1 MEEKRIADYFVVA
14 GMPEQ
19 PQLLQENIF
28 NDSGRLRA
36 ANTIEPITDIGVYFP
51 LLGEQLPAGYELL
64 EHTPTGLP
72 ANLNHG
78 SVRTTECYIYFRR
91 GKDRPP
97 LVDIGVLYDGH
108 ERIMSDAEIVAETP
122 GGRVANV
129 NNSSAKTFLTYRR
142 ARPDMPC
149 NELVVTELCV
159 IVQSKGERPPHAFC
173 LIYKTLNKGYVGS
186 DVYLCYKK
194 SMYRPKHISYKPEIL
209 LRYPTV
215 DHNDFP
221 LQLCP
226 SVPLFCLPMGASLEA
241 WPHVNGTEKR
251 KPISPVF
258 STFVLTVSDGTY
270 KVYGSALTFYED
282 YDESQLSAEQRELLG
297 WNEEFASQHSL
308 HMIKAICLLSHHPFG
323 DTFDKWLKYLHRMV
337 LYGVNIP
344 IPVERYII
352 QLLDE
357 VPFPAPSIH
366 LQLSSE
372 SNDRILLTQPEDSPL
387 PRSGAGFH
395 MLLQNLG
402 TDNCLHVLLL
412 ALTEQKILIHSL
424 RCARSSEVLEVF
436 DQTHALCICRPA
448 TLTAVAEA
456 IVSLLFPFKWQCPY
470 IPLCPLGLAEVLH
483 APVPYLI
490 GVDSRFFD
498 LYEPPTDVTCIDLDT
513 NNISVST
520 TTSFCLLFPQL
531 LSALALQLCD
541 SQRHLTPKLLPK
553 RAARLL
559 RQTLTELENA
569 KPISYD
575 STNSLDRDIRKRK
588 RELVLEQRI
597 QEAFLLFMA
606 SILRGYRDYLV
617 PISKAP
623 SVGAT
628 DPSALFQLKAFLR
641 SRDKSHQKFFELL
654 MKTQMFIRFIEE
666 RSFVSDGDHGLSFFD
681 ECAEKVGGYDE
692 TPAQLHLV
700 DWDTGQNSER
710 TKYIFPPDSVTSAST
725 PGTGGTGG
733 VVVSSSYNYRNFT
746 LQPELLQST
755 CKTALSQFL
764 QLQLNAS
771 LSPGSPIARR
781 TKHEVKLSQKMA
793 SRCQQHPEAWSKYL
807 LATCY
812 SLYFLILPSMVLDT
826 RHAGKEHDILRAAYD
841 VLVRASKLKITCD
854 EFCYRIMMQLC
865 GIHNLPVLAVRLHY
879 LMKRSGVQPNALT
892 YGFYNRCV
900 LESQWPS
907 DSTTLSQIR
916 WNRIKNVVMGAAHFR
931 RAGKRRASNKVCK
944 SLSSS
949 HDHNLSTL
957 EMVDGQ
963 SRSSLASSG
972 EGGGGGLLDFAALD
986 RLRNKLG
993 SIVRQ
998 TVTGGVSG
1006 ALPADDVVNSAGLLI
1021 SGESTTNNSSANGSA
1036 AHTTPHTPTFGGD
1049 GQLLSKPR
1057 KQIMSIG
1064 DGDDEDEDDD
1074 DDVDVDVDV
1083 DVVPS
1088 ALTSAPATP
1097 NKTKQELQFAGGDYD
1112 LDVDEDE
1119 DEDDDEEEREGDE
1132 LDEHVAAQRARQR
1145 VQSPTKISPRTPVTQ
1160 NDPLGALNEEEST
1173 PTQQPE
1179 AQAEVAGAASASAAA
1194 QLNSNMY
1201 SDKPILFRG
1210 QRSATFDESTQIGK
1224 SMHRSETMP
1233 VASSGVTHSLA
1244 NIGSS
1249 LKFTFGRYSPAR
1261 LSLKKDLKLPAN
1273 IIENIS
1279 SISPSLTGKKSN
1291 ELIQGSLSSIKYA
1304 ANSLTRKFD
1313 EIKGAISANSTP
1325 VKTNNGHQQ
1334 QPHSHH
1340 HHHHH
1345 HLQHHHHH
1353 QSQQE
1358 SYSGGGGG
1366 GGEEH
1371 DAAGGVEEGKLRRVS
1386 SDLDPW
1392 GRLSESR
1399 KSSYNNLVPLGE
1411 NSSSAALHM
1420 HAFPALPD
1428 NLYSPLT
1435 EAAADPD
1442 CDVLIQLTTCSQ
1454 CHNCSV
1460 LVYDE
1465 EIMSGWSAE
1474 DSNLNTTCHACNKLT
1489 VPSLTVQITR
1499 LSATDGGETDAGD
1512 RLDGGEGVAHD
1523 KSCLKL
1529 PYLNPLVLRKEL
1541 ENILTQEGDL
1551 ALIKPNFVEEH
1562 PIIYWNLL
1570 WLMERIESKTH
1581 LPELCLPA
1589 ASDEEQL
1596 DPLSKVKTVHIQCLW
1611 DNLNLHSETSG
1622 PPMYILYRETQPT
1635 SPLIKALLTDQ
1646 AQLSK
1651 NVIQQILS
1659 AIRCNDLA
1667 TPLKRLANERH
1678 KLKNN
1683 GVERS
1688 HSFYRDILFLAL
1700 TAIGRAN
1707 VDLATFHRE
1716 YAAVFD
1722 KLTEREC
1729 NMYYRNQDLPPSAS
1743 TIFCRAYFK
1752 PLLLP

>member
-36 ANTIEPITDIGVYFP
+36 ANTIEPITDIGVFFP
-51 LLGEQLPAGYELL
+51 LLGEEIPEGYELL
-64 EHTPTGLP
+64 AHTPTGLP

-108 ERIMSDAEIVAETP
+108 ERIMSDAEVVAETP

-142 ARPDMPC
+142 ARADMPC

-159 IVQSKGERPPHAFC
+159 IVQSKGERAPHAFC

-221 LQLCP
+221 LNLCP

-241 WPHVNGTEKR
+241 WPHVRGTEKR

-258 STFVLTVSDGTY
+258 STFVLTVNDGTY

-282 YDESQLSAEQRELLG
+282 YDESQLSAEQKELLG
-297 WNEEFASQHSL
+297 WDEEFAQQHSL

-337 LYGVNIP
+337 LCGNIP
-344 IPVERYII
+344 IPVERYIT

-395 MLLQNLG
+395 ILLQNLG

-424 RCARSSEVLEVF
+424 
-436 DQTHALCICRPA
+436 RPA

-483 APVPYLI
+483 APLPYLI

-513 NNISVST
+513 NNIS
-520 TTSFCLLFPQL
+520 
-531 LSALALQLCD
+531 LCE
-541 SQRHLTPKLLPK
+541 SQRHLSPKLLPK

-606 SILRGYRDYLV
+606 SILRGYRDFLV

-641 SRDKSHQKFFELL
+641 SRDKSHLKFFELL

-681 ECAEKVGGYDE
+681 ECAEKVGNYDE

-710 TKYIFPPDSVTSAST
+710 TKYIFPPDSAAPAGGSST
-725 PGTGGTGG
+725 
-733 VVVSSSYNYRNFT
+733 YNYENFT

-755 CKTALSQFL
+755 NKKTALSKFL
-764 QLQLNAS
+764 QMQLNAS

-781 TKHEVKLSQKMA
+781 TKHEIKLSQKMA

-826 RHAGKEHDILRAAYD
+826 RHSGKEPDILRAAYD
-841 VLVRASKLKITCD
+841 VLVRASRLKITCD

-879 LMKRSGVQPNALT
+879 LMKRSGVQANALT

-916 WNRIKNVVMGAAHFR
+916 WNRIKNVVMGAAQFR
-931 RAGKRRASNKVCK
+931 RAGKRRAAAKVNK
-944 SLSSS
+944 SLSASQ
-949 HDHNLSTL
+949 DQNLSTL
-957 EMVDGQ
+957 ETVDGQ
-963 SRSSLASSG
+963 SRSSLASSSG
-972 EGGGGGLLDFAALD
+972 EGGGGGHGLLDFAAFD

-998 TVTGGVSG
+998 TVTGGNNDS
-1006 ALPADDVVNSAGLLI
+1006 LPTEDVVNSAGLLI
-1021 SGESTTNNSSANGSA
+1021 AGEPSAPN
-1036 AHTTPHTPTFGGD
+1036 TPTYGGD
-1049 GQLLSKPR
+1049 TEILTKALQQQQPR

-1064 DGDDEDEDDD
+1064 GGDDEDEDEDEYTPASPSTPQKQLGSDGRQYAGGGDYEADEEDD
-1074 DDVDVDVDV
+1074 DDG
-1083 DVVPS
+1083 
-1088 ALTSAPATP
+1088 
-1097 NKTKQELQFAGGDYD
+1097 E
-1112 LDVDEDE
+1112 EDE
-1119 DEDDDEEEREGDE
+1119 V
-1132 LDEHVAAQRARQR
+1132 DEHVAAQRARQR

-1160 NDPLGALNEEEST
+1160 NDPLGALNEEESGSSGT
-1173 PTQQPE
+1173 PTQQTQPAVE
-1179 AQAEVAGAASASAAA
+1179 TSSHTQMDSSI
-1194 QLNSNMY
+1194 Y

-1304 ANSLTRKFD
+1304 ANSLTKKFD
-1313 EIKGAISANSTP
+1313 EIKGVISANSTP
-1325 VKTNNGHQQ
+1325 TKTNNGHHPHQHTHH
-1334 QPHSHH
+1334 HSHH
-1340 HHHHH
+1340 HH
-1345 HLQHHHHH
+1345 
-1353 QSQQE
+1353 QQAE
-1358 SYSGGGGG
+1358 Q
-1366 GGEEH
+1366 EEH
-1371 DAAGGVEEGKLRRVS
+1371 DAAVHEEGKLRRVS

-1411 NSSSAALHM
+1411 NTSSGALHM

-1428 NLYSPLT
+1428 NLYSPIGEST
-1435 EAAADPD
+1435 TDRD

-1465 EIMSGWSAE
+1465 EIMSGWTAE

-1489 VPSLTVQITR
+1489 VPFLSVQIER
-1499 LSATDGGETDAGD
+1499 QAEPEDEQAK
-1512 RLDGGEGVAHD
+1512 EQPAK
-1523 KSCLKL
+1523 KSSVTV

-1541 ENILTQEGDL
+1541 ENILTQEGDA
-1551 ALIKPNFVEEH
+1551 ALIKPEFVEEH

-1581 LPELCLPA
+1581 LPELCLPVP
-1589 ASDEEQL
+1589 SDKEPM
-1596 DPLSKVKTVHIQCLW
+1596 DPLSKMKTVHIQCLW
-1611 DNLNLHSETSG
+1611 DNLSLHSEASG

-1651 NVIQQILS
+1651 NVIQQIIS
-1659 AIRCNDLA
+1659 AIRCNDLG

-1678 KLKNN
+1678 KLKSN

-1700 TAIGRAN
+1700 TAMGRAN

-1743 TIFCRAYFK
+1743 TIFCRAYFR

>member
-19 PQLLQENIF
+19 PQLLQDNIF

-36 ANTIEPITDIGVYFP
+36 ANTIEPITDIGVFFP
-51 LLGEQLPAGYELL
+51 LLGEQLPDGFELL

-215 DHNDFP
+215 DHTDFP
-221 LQLCP
+221 LKLCP

-282 YDESQLSAEQRELLG
+282 YDASLLSAEQCELLG
-297 WNEEFASQHSL
+297 WDEEFASRHSL

-424 RCARSSEVLEVF
+424 R
-436 DQTHALCICRPA
+436 PA

-483 APVPYLI
+483 APLPYLI

-513 NNISVST
+513 NNIS
-520 TTSFCLLFPQL
+520 
-531 LSALALQLCD
+531 LCD

-606 SILRGYRDYLV
+606 CILRGYRDYLV

-681 ECAEKVGGYDE
+681 ECAEKVTGYDE
-692 TPAQLHLV
+692 TPGQLHLV
-700 DWDTGQNSER
+700 DWDTGQSSER
-710 TKYIFPPDSVTSAST
+710 TKYIFPPDNVSLTSGGSASY
-725 PGTGGTGG
+725 
-733 VVVSSSYNYRNFT
+733 VYKNFT
-746 LQPELLQST
+746 LQPELLHST
-755 CKTALSQFL
+755 RKTALSQFL

-812 SLYFLILPSMVLDT
+812 SLYFLILPSMVMDP

-879 LMKRSGVQPNALT
+879 LMKRSGLQPNALT

-916 WNRIKNVVMGAAHFR
+916 WNRIKNVIMGAGHFR
-931 RAGKRRASNKVCK
+931 RAGKRRTAKVCK

-972 EGGGGGLLDFAALD
+972 EGGGGGLLDFAAFD

-998 TVTGGVSG
+998 TVTGGAPDV
-1006 ALPADDVVNSAGLLI
+1006 LPTEDVVNSAGLLI
-1021 SGESTTNNSSANGSA
+1021 SGESAANSANGSSP
-1036 AHTTPHTPTFGGD
+1036 HTPHTPIYGGD
-1049 GQLLSKPR
+1049 AQLLSKPR

-1064 DGDDEDEDDD
+1064 DGEDDEDEDGEQ
-1074 DDVDVDVDV
+1074 
-1083 DVVPS
+1083 
-1088 ALTSAPATP
+1088 AEHEEQSAPLTP
-1097 NKTKQELQFAGGDYD
+1097 QKGKQDMQFASGDYE
-1112 LDVDEDE
+1112 LDVDL
-1119 DEDDDEEEREGDE
+1119 DEEEEEQEPDE
-1132 LDEHVAAQRARQR
+1132 LDDHVATQQARQR

-1160 NDPLGALNEEEST
+1160 NDPLGALNEEDAT
-1173 PTQQPE
+1173 PTLVPE
-1179 AQAEVAGAASASAAA
+1179 AQAEMTTTTTA
-1194 QLNSNMY
+1194 LNSNMY

-1279 SISPSLTGKKSN
+1279 SISPSLTSKKSN

-1334 QPHSHH
+1334 LHHHH

-1353 QSQQE
+1353 QHHHQQE
-1358 SYSGGGGG
+1358 ATA

-1371 DAAGGVEEGKLRRVS
+1371 DTAGGADEGKLRRVS

-1411 NSSSAALHM
+1411 NSSNAAMHM
-1420 HAFPALPD
+1420 YSFPALPD
-1428 NLYSPLT
+1428 NLYSPII
-1435 EAAADPD
+1435 EAADPE

-1474 DSNLNTTCHACNKLT
+1474 DSNLNTTCHACYKLT
-1489 VPSLTVQITR
+1489 VPFLSVQITR
-1499 LSATDGGETDAGD
+1499 LEAAATENNGES
-1512 RLDGGEGVAHD
+1512 VAAN
-1523 KSCLKL
+1523 KSCLTV

-1551 ALIKPNFVEEH
+1551 SLIKPNFVEEH

-1570 WLMERIESKTH
+1570 WLMERIECKTH
-1581 LPELCLPA
+1581 LPELSLPPT
-1589 ASDEEQL
+1589 SDEEQL
-1596 DPLSKVKTVHIQCLW
+1596 DPLTKVKTVHIQCLW

-1622 PPMYILYRETQPT
+1622 SPMYILYRETQPA

-1646 AQLSK
+1646 AQLSM
-1651 NVIQQILS
+1651 NVIQQIIS
-1659 AIRCNDLA
+1659 AIRCNDMA

-1678 KLKNN
+1678 KLKSS
-1683 GVERS
+1683 GLERS

>member
-14 GMPEQ
+14 GMPEH

-36 ANTIEPITDIGVYFP
+36 ATTIEPITDIGVYFP
-51 LLGEQLPAGYELL
+51 LLGEEVPEGYELL
-64 EHTPTGLP
+64 AHTPTGLQ

-78 SVRTTECYIYFRR
+78 SVRSTDCYIYFRR

-122 GGRVANV
+122 EGRVANV

-142 ARPDMPC
+142 ARADMPC

-159 IVQSKGERPPHAFC
+159 IVQSKGERAPHAFC
-173 LIYKTLNKGYVGS
+173 LIYKPLNKGFVGS
-186 DVYLCYKK
+186 DVFLCYKK

-215 DHNDFP
+215 DHTDFP
-221 LQLCP
+221 LNLCP

-241 WPHVNGTEKR
+241 WPHVNGAEKR

-258 STFVLTVSDGTY
+258 STFVLTVNDGTY

-282 YDESQLSAEQRELLG
+282 YDESQLSAEQKELLG
-297 WNEEFASQHSL
+297 WNEELGGQHSL

-337 LYGVNIP
+337 LFGVNIP
-344 IPVERYII
+344 IPVERYIT

-424 RCARSSEVLEVF
+424 R
-436 DQTHALCICRPA
+436 PA

-483 APVPYLI
+483 APLPYLI

-513 NNISVST
+513 NNIS
-520 TTSFCLLFPQL
+520 
-531 LSALALQLCD
+531 LCE
-541 SQRHLTPKLLPK
+541 SQRHLSPKLLPK

-606 SILRGYRDYLV
+606 SILRGYRDFLV

-641 SRDKSHQKFFELL
+641 SRDKSHQKFFELM

-681 ECAEKVGGYDE
+681 ECAEKVGNYDE

-710 TKYIFPPDSVTSAST
+710 TKYIFPPDSVTPA
-725 PGTGGTGG
+725 GGGG
-733 VVVSSSYNYRNFT
+733 GAGGGAGLAYNYENFT

-755 CKTALSQFL
+755 KKTALSKFL

-781 TKHEVKLSQKMA
+781 TKHEIKLSQKMA

-826 RHAGKEHDILRAAYD
+826 RHAGKEPEILRAAYD
-841 VLVRASKLKITCD
+841 VLVRASRLKITCD

-879 LMKRSGVQPNALT
+879 LMKRSGVQANALT

-916 WNRIKNVVMGAAHFR
+916 WNRIKNVVLGAAQFR
-931 RAGKRRASNKVCK
+931 RAGRQRAASKVNK
-944 SLSSS
+944 SLSASQ
-949 HDHNLSTL
+949 DQNLSTL
-957 EMVDGQ
+957 ETVDGQ
-963 SRSSLASSG
+963 SRTSLASSTG
-972 EGGGGGLLDFAALD
+972 DGGGHGLLDFAAFD
-986 RLRNKLG
+986 RLRYKLG

-998 TVTGGVSG
+998 TVTGGSSEANEEGV
-1006 ALPADDVVNSAGLLI
+1006 ANSAAGLLI
-1021 SGESTTNNSSANGSA
+1021 PGERSAPN
-1036 AHTTPHTPTFGGD
+1036 TPTYGGD
-1049 GQLLSKPR
+1049 TEILAKALQQQQPR

-1064 DGDDEDEDDD
+1064 GGDDD
-1074 DDVDVDVDV
+1074 D
-1083 DVVPS
+1083 
-1088 ALTSAPATP
+1088 
-1097 NKTKQELQFAGGDYD
+1097 
-1112 LDVDEDE
+1112 DEDE
-1119 DEDDDEEEREGDE
+1119 DEDDDEYTAGSPSTPQKQLEAGADGLAYAAGAGGDYEADEEDDE
-1132 LDEHVAAQRARQR
+1132 DEVDEHVAAQRARQR

-1160 NDPLGALNEEEST
+1160 NDPLGALNEEES
-1173 PTQQPE
+1173 
-1179 AQAEVAGAASASAAA
+1179 AASATTTQQA
-1194 QLNSNMY
+1194 QQQEQQQLQQSQAQIDSSIY

-1210 QRSATFDESTQIGK
+1210 PRSATFDESTQIGK

-1233 VASSGVTHSLA
+1233 VASSGVTNSLA

-1249 LKFTFGRYSPAR
+1249 LKLTFGRYSPAR

-1291 ELIQGSLSSIKYA
+1291 ELIQGSLSSIKSA
-1304 ANSLTRKFD
+1304 ASSLTKKFD
-1313 EIKGAISANSTP
+1313 EIKGVISANSTP
-1325 VKTNNGHQQ
+1325 TKTNNGHGH
-1334 QPHSHH
+1334 PHHGLHHPHHHAHH
-1340 HHHHH
+1340 HHPHHH
-1345 HLQHHHHH
+1345 HPQAGNPE
-1353 QSQQE
+1353 Q
-1358 SYSGGGGG
+1358 
-1366 GGEEH
+1366 EEH
-1371 DAAGGVEEGKLRRVS
+1371 DAAVHEEGKLRRVS

-1411 NSSSAALHM
+1411 NSSTGALHM

-1428 NLYSPLT
+1428 NLYSLIG
-1435 EAAADPD
+1435 ESAADRD

-1465 EIMSGWSAE
+1465 EIMSGWTAE

-1489 VPSLTVQITR
+1489 VPFLSVQIERQTEESVQLDQPDQPDQPDQREEDGGKKEQPANGTSHKSSLTV
-1499 LSATDGGETDAGD
+1499 
-1512 RLDGGEGVAHD
+1512 
-1523 KSCLKL
+1523 

-1541 ENILTQEGDL
+1541 ENILTQEGDI
-1551 ALIKPNFVEEH
+1551 ALIKPEFVEEH

-1581 LPELCLPA
+1581 LPELCLPVP
-1589 ASDEEQL
+1589 SDKEHI

-1611 DNLNLHSETSG
+1611 DNLSLHSEASG

-1635 SPLIKALLTDQ
+1635 SPLLKALLTDQ
-1646 AQLSK
+1646 AQINK
-1651 NVIQQILS
+1651 NVIQQIIS
-1659 AIRCNDLA
+1659 AIRVNDFA

-1678 KLKNN
+1678 KLKSN

-1700 TAIGRAN
+1700 TAIGRSN
-1707 VDLATFHRE
+1707 VDLATFHRD

-1743 TIFCRAYFK
+1743 TIFCRAYFR

>member
-36 ANTIEPITDIGVYFP
+36 ASTIEPITDIGVFFP
-51 LLGEQLPAGYELL
+51 LLGEEVPEGYELL
-64 EHTPTGLP
+64 EQTPTGLP

-142 ARPDMPC
+142 ARGDMSC

-159 IVQSKGERPPHAFC
+159 IVQSKGERAPHAFC

-221 LQLCP
+221 LNLCP

-241 WPHVNGTEKR
+241 WPHVNGSEKR

-282 YDESQLSAEQRELLG
+282 YDESQLSAEQREQLG
-297 WNEEFASQHSL
+297 WDEEFGAQHSL

-344 IPVERYII
+344 IPVERYIT

-424 RCARSSEVLEVF
+424 R
-436 DQTHALCICRPA
+436 PA

-483 APVPYLI
+483 APLPYLI

-513 NNISVST
+513 NNIS
-520 TTSFCLLFPQL
+520 
-531 LSALALQLCD
+531 LCE
-541 SQRHLTPKLLPK
+541 SQRHLSPKLLPK

-641 SRDKSHQKFFELL
+641 SRDKSHQKFFELM

-681 ECAEKVGGYDE
+681 ECAEKVGNYDE

-700 DWDTGQNSER
+700 DWDTGQSSER
-710 TKYIFPPDSVTSAST
+710 TKYIFPPDSVTAASAA
-725 PGTGGTGG
+725 GTASINGAGAYT
-733 VVVSSSYNYRNFT
+733 YTYKNFT
-746 LQPELLQST
+746 LQPELLQTSR
-755 CKTALSQFL
+755 KTAMSKFL
-764 QLQLNAS
+764 QLQLSAS

-812 SLYFLILPSMVLDT
+812 SLYFLILPSMVIDP

-900 LESQWPS
+900 LESTWPS

-916 WNRIKNVVMGAAHFR
+916 WNRIKNVVLGAAQFR
-931 RAGKRRASNKVCK
+931 RAGKRRAASKVCK
-944 SLSSS
+944 SLSAS

-957 EMVDGQ
+957 ETVDGQ
-963 SRSSLASSG
+963 SRTSLASSSG
-972 EGGGGGLLDFAALD
+972 DTHGGLLDFAAFD

-998 TVTGGVSG
+998 TVAGGASEP
-1006 ALPADDVVNSAGLLI
+1006 LPAEDVVNSAAGLLI
-1021 SGESTTNNSSANGSA
+1021 TSGEPSA
-1036 AHTTPHTPTFGGD
+1036 PHTPTYGGD
-1049 GQLLSKPR
+1049 TEILAKALQQPQQPAR
-1057 KQIMSIG
+1057 KQIMQIGGGDDEEEEEEDG
-1064 DGDDEDEDDD
+1064 DGDDEYAAASPITPQKLSESVVDDLHYTGGDYEADEEEEDDDDDEDEDDD
-1074 DDVDVDVDV
+1074 ECI
-1083 DVVPS
+1083 S
-1088 ALTSAPATP
+1088 
-1097 NKTKQELQFAGGDYD
+1097 G
-1112 LDVDEDE
+1112 
-1119 DEDDDEEEREGDE
+1119 
-1132 LDEHVAAQRARQR
+1132 AQKGQHQR

-1160 NDPLGALNEEEST
+1160 NDPLGALNEEDSSTST
-1173 PTQQPE
+1173 PTQQKQE
-1179 AQAEVAGAASASAAA
+1179 GLAQEQEQQA
-1194 QLNSNMY
+1194 QSQTQPDGNIY

-1279 SISPSLTGKKSN
+1279 SISPSLTGRKSN

-1304 ANSLTRKFD
+1304 ANSLTKKFD

-1325 VKTNNGHQQ
+1325 TKTNNGHQHAL
-1334 QPHSHH
+1334 PHHPHH

-1345 HLQHHHHH
+1345 HPHHSAH
-1353 QSQQE
+1353 QQQNE
-1358 SYSGGGGG
+1358 Q
-1366 GGEEH
+1366 EEH
-1371 DAAGGVEEGKLRRVS
+1371 DAAGSAGLEEGKLRRVS

-1411 NSSSAALHM
+1411 NSSSGALHM

-1428 NLYSPLT
+1428 NLYSPMT
-1435 EAAADPD
+1435 EGSMERD

-1465 EIMSGWSAE
+1465 EIMSGWTAE

-1489 VPSLTVQITR
+1489 VPFLSVEIVRMVDEESSEQQANGNGSLKSSLTV
-1499 LSATDGGETDAGD
+1499 
-1512 RLDGGEGVAHD
+1512 
-1523 KSCLKL
+1523 

-1541 ENILTQEGDL
+1541 ENILTQEGDM
-1551 ALIKPNFVEEH
+1551 ALIKPEFVDEH

-1581 LPELCLPA
+1581 LPELCLPVPT
-1589 ASDEEQL
+1589 DKEQL

-1646 AQLSK
+1646 AQLNK
-1651 NVIQQILS
+1651 NVIQQIIS

-1678 KLKNN
+1678 KLKSN

-1700 TAIGRAN
+1700 TVIGRSN

-1716 YAAVFD
+1716 YASVFD

-1743 TIFCRAYFK
+1743 TIFCRAYFR

>member
-14 GMPEQ
+14 GMPEH

-36 ANTIEPITDIGVYFP
+36 ATTIEPITDIGVYFP
-51 LLGEQLPAGYELL
+51 LLGEEVPEGYEILS
-64 EHTPTGLP
+64 HTPTGLQ

-78 SVRTTECYIYFRR
+78 SVRTTDCYIYFRR

-142 ARPDMPC
+142 ARADMPC

-159 IVQSKGERPPHAFC
+159 IVQSKGERAPHAFC

-215 DHNDFP
+215 DHTDFP
-221 LQLCP
+221 LNLCP

-282 YDESQLSAEQRELLG
+282 YDESKLSAEQKEQLG
-297 WNEEFASQHSL
+297 WDEDFGAQHSL

-337 LYGVNIP
+337 LYDVNIP
-344 IPVERYII
+344 IPVERYIT

-395 MLLQNLG
+395 ILLQNLG

-424 RCARSSEVLEVF
+424 
-436 DQTHALCICRPA
+436 RPA

-483 APVPYLI
+483 APLPYLI

-498 LYEPPTDVTCIDLDT
+498 LYEPPTDVTCIDL
-513 NNISVST
+513 
-520 TTSFCLLFPQL
+520 
-531 LSALALQLCD
+531 
-541 SQRHLTPKLLPK
+541 TP
-553 RAARLL
+553 
-559 RQTLTELENA
+559 TH
-569 KPISYD
+569 
-575 STNSLDRDIRKRK
+575 
-588 RELVLEQRI
+588 
-597 QEAFLLFMA
+597 
-606 SILRGYRDYLV
+606 ILRGYRDFLV

-641 SRDKSHQKFFELL
+641 SRDKSHQKFFELM

-681 ECAEKVGGYDE
+681 ECAEKVGNYDE

-710 TKYIFPPDSVTSAST
+710 TKYIFPPDSVTPAGSQ
-725 PGTGGTGG
+725 PGGGGG
-733 VVVSSSYNYRNFT
+733 GLAYNYENFT

-755 CKTALSQFL
+755 KKTALSKFL

-781 TKHEVKLSQKMA
+781 TKHEIKLSQKMA

-812 SLYFLILPSMVLDT
+812 SLYFLILPSMVLDP
-826 RHAGKEHDILRAAYD
+826 RHAGKEPEILRAAYD
-841 VLVRASKLKITCD
+841 VLVRASRLKITCD

-879 LMKRSGVQPNALT
+879 LMKRSGVQANALT

-900 LESQWPS
+900 LESQWPQ
-907 DSTTLSQIR
+907 DSTTISQIR
-916 WNRIKNVVMGAAHFR
+916 WNRIKNVVLGAAQFR
-931 RAGKRRASNKVCK
+931 KAGKQRAASKVNK
-944 SLSSS
+944 SLSASQ
-949 HDHNLSTL
+949 DQNLSTL
-957 EMVDGQ
+957 ETVDGQ
-963 SRSSLASSG
+963 SRTSLASSSG
-972 EGGGGGLLDFAALD
+972 DGGGHGLLDFAAFD

-998 TVTGGVSG
+998 TVTGGNNETIG
-1006 ALPADDVVNSAGLLI
+1006 DAVNNTGLLI
-1021 SGESTTNNSSANGSA
+1021 PGELSAPN
-1036 AHTTPHTPTFGGD
+1036 TPTYGGD
-1049 GQLLSKPR
+1049 TEILAKALQQQQPR

-1064 DGDDEDEDDD
+1064 GGDDD
-1074 DDVDVDVDV
+1074 
-1083 DVVPS
+1083 
-1088 ALTSAPATP
+1088 
-1097 NKTKQELQFAGGDYD
+1097 
-1112 LDVDEDE
+1112 DEDE
-1119 DEDDDEEEREGDE
+1119 DEDEYTAGSPSTPQKQLEAGADDLEYAGGGDYEADEEDDDEV
-1132 LDEHVAAQRARQR
+1132 DEHVAAQRARQR

-1160 NDPLGALNEEEST
+1160 NDPLGALNEEESAASAT
-1173 PTQQPE
+1173 PTQQ
-1179 AQAEVAGAASASAAA
+1179 AQQEEQHSQS
-1194 QLNSNMY
+1194 QIDSSIY

-1233 VASSGVTHSLA
+1233 VASSGVTNSLA

-1279 SISPSLTGKKSN
+1279 SISSTG
-1291 ELIQGSLSSIKYA
+1291 
-1304 ANSLTRKFD
+1304 
-1313 EIKGAISANSTP
+1313 
-1325 VKTNNGHQQ
+1325 
-1334 QPHSHH
+1334 
-1340 HHHHH
+1340 
-1345 HLQHHHHH
+1345 
-1353 QSQQE
+1353 
-1358 SYSGGGGG
+1358 
-1366 GGEEH
+1366 
-1371 DAAGGVEEGKLRRVS
+1371 
-1386 SDLDPW
+1386 
-1392 GRLSESR
+1392 
-1399 KSSYNNLVPLGE
+1399 
-1411 NSSSAALHM
+1411 ALHM
-1420 HAFPALPD
+1420 HAFPAVPD
-1428 NLYSPLT
+1428 NLYSLT
-1435 EAAADPD
+1435 SENAADRD

-1465 EIMSGWSAE
+1465 EIMSGWTAE

-1489 VPSLTVQITR
+1489 VPFLSVQIERQAEESEQSDPLQDGKEQTANGTSHKTSLTV
-1499 LSATDGGETDAGD
+1499 
-1512 RLDGGEGVAHD
+1512 
-1523 KSCLKL
+1523 

-1541 ENILTQEGDL
+1541 ENILTQEGDI
-1551 ALIKPNFVEEH
+1551 ALIKPEFVDEH

-1581 LPELCLPA
+1581 LPELCLPVP
-1589 ASDEEQL
+1589 SDKEHI

-1611 DNLNLHSETSG
+1611 DNLSLHTEASG
-1622 PPMYILYRETQPT
+1622 PPMYLLYRETQPT
-1635 SPLIKALLTDQ
+1635 SPLIKALLTDH
-1646 AQLSK
+1646 AQLNK
-1651 NVIQQILS
+1651 NVIQQIIS
-1659 AIRCNDLA
+1659 AIRCNDFA

-1678 KLKNN
+1678 KLKSN

-1700 TAIGRAN
+1700 TAIGRSN

-1716 YAAVFD
+1716 YATVFD

-1743 TIFCRAYFK
+1743 TIFCRAYFR

>member
-19 PQLLQENIF
+19 PQLLQENSF

-36 ANTIEPITDIGVYFP
+36 ANTIEPITDIGVFFP
-51 LLGEQLPAGYELL
+51 LLGEEIPEGYELL
-64 EHTPTGLP
+64 AHTPTGLP

-142 ARPDMPC
+142 ARADMPC

-159 IVQSKGERPPHAFC
+159 IVQSKGEREPHAFC

-221 LQLCP
+221 LNLCP

-241 WPHVNGTEKR
+241 WPHVHGTEKR

-258 STFVLTVSDGTY
+258 STFVLTVNDGTY

-282 YDESQLSAEQRELLG
+282 YDESQLSAEQKELLG
-297 WNEEFASQHSL
+297 WDEEFAQQHSL

-337 LYGVNIP
+337 LCGNIP
-344 IPVERYII
+344 IPVERYIT

-395 MLLQNLG
+395 ILLQNLG

-424 RCARSSEVLEVF
+424 
-436 DQTHALCICRPA
+436 RPA

-483 APVPYLI
+483 APLPYLI

-513 NNISVST
+513 NNIS
-520 TTSFCLLFPQL
+520 
-531 LSALALQLCD
+531 LCE
-541 SQRHLTPKLLPK
+541 SQRHLSPKLLPK

-559 RQTLTELENA
+559 KQTLTELENA

-606 SILRGYRDYLV
+606 SILRGYRDFLV

-641 SRDKSHQKFFELL
+641 SRDKSHIKFFELL

-681 ECAEKVGGYDE
+681 ECAEKVGNYDE

-710 TKYIFPPDSVTSAST
+710 TKYIFPPDSVTPAGSQSA
-725 PGTGGTGG
+725 GGGF
-733 VVVSSSYNYRNFT
+733 SYENFT

-755 CKTALSQFL
+755 NKKTALSKFL
-764 QLQLNAS
+764 QMQLNAS

-781 TKHEVKLSQKMA
+781 TKHEIKLSQKMA

-826 RHAGKEHDILRAAYD
+826 RHSGKEPDILRAAYD
-841 VLVRASKLKITCD
+841 VLVRASRLKITCD

-879 LMKRSGVQPNALT
+879 LMKRSGVQANALT

-916 WNRIKNVVMGAAHFR
+916 WNRIKNVVMGAAQFR
-931 RAGKRRASNKVCK
+931 RAGKRRAAAKVNK
-944 SLSSS
+944 SLSASQ
-949 HDHNLSTL
+949 DQNLSTL
-957 EMVDGQ
+957 ETVDGQ
-963 SRSSLASSG
+963 SRSSLASSSG
-972 EGGGGGLLDFAALD
+972 EGGGGGHGLLDFAAFD

-998 TVTGGVSG
+998 TVTGGNNDS
-1006 ALPADDVVNSAGLLI
+1006 LPTEDVVNSAGLLI
-1021 SGESTTNNSSANGSA
+1021 AGEPSAPN
-1036 AHTTPHTPTFGGD
+1036 TPTYGGD
-1049 GQLLSKPR
+1049 TDILTKALQQQQPR

-1064 DGDDEDEDDD
+1064 GGEDDDEDEDEYTPAS
-1074 DDVDVDVDV
+1074 
-1083 DVVPS
+1083 PS
-1088 ALTSAPATP
+1088 TP
-1097 NKTKQELQFAGGDYD
+1097 QKQLGSDGRQYAGAGDYEA
-1112 LDVDEDE
+1112 DEE
-1119 DEDDDEEEREGDE
+1119 DEDDGEEDEV
-1132 LDEHVAAQRARQR
+1132 DEHVAAQRARQR

-1160 NDPLGALNEEEST
+1160 NDPLGALNEEESGSSGT
-1173 PTQQPE
+1173 PTQQTQPAVE
-1179 AQAEVAGAASASAAA
+1179 TSSHAQMDSSI
-1194 QLNSNMY
+1194 Y

-1304 ANSLTRKFD
+1304 ANSLTKKFD
-1313 EIKGAISANSTP
+1313 EIKGVISANSTP
-1325 VKTNNGHQQ
+1325 TKTNNGHHPNQ
-1334 QPHSHH
+1334 HTHH
-1340 HHHHH
+1340 HS
-1345 HLQHHHHH
+1345 LHHH
-1353 QSQQE
+1353 QQAEQ
-1358 SYSGGGGG
+1358 
-1366 GGEEH
+1366 EEH
-1371 DAAGGVEEGKLRRVS
+1371 DAAVHEEGKLRRVS

-1411 NSSSAALHM
+1411 NTSSGALYL

-1428 NLYSPLT
+1428 NLYSPIGESNT
-1435 EAAADPD
+1435 DRD

-1465 EIMSGWSAE
+1465 EIMSGWTAE

-1489 VPSLTVQITR
+1489 VPFLSVQIER
-1499 LSATDGGETDAGD
+1499 KAEPEDEQGD
-1512 RLDGGEGVAHD
+1512 KGAKEQPAKRSSVTV
-1523 KSCLKL
+1523 

-1541 ENILTQEGDL
+1541 ENILTQEGDA
-1551 ALIKPNFVEEH
+1551 ALIKPEFVEEH

-1581 LPELCLPA
+1581 LPELCLPVP
-1589 ASDEEQL
+1589 SDKEPM

-1611 DNLNLHSETSG
+1611 DNLSLHSEASG

-1651 NVIQQILS
+1651 NVIQQIIS
-1659 AIRCNDLA
+1659 AIRCNDLG

-1678 KLKNN
+1678 KLKSN

-1700 TAIGRAN
+1700 TAMGRAN

-1743 TIFCRAYFK
+1743 TIFCRAYFR

>member
-14 GMPEQ
+14 GMPEH

-36 ANTIEPITDIGVYFP
+36 ATTIEPITDIGVYFP
-51 LLGEQLPAGYELL
+51 LLGEEVPEGYEILS
-64 EHTPTGLP
+64 HTPTGLQ

-78 SVRTTECYIYFRR
+78 SVRTTDCYIYFRR

-142 ARPDMPC
+142 ARADMPC

-159 IVQSKGERPPHAFC
+159 IVQSKGERAPHAFC

-215 DHNDFP
+215 DHTDFP
-221 LQLCP
+221 LNLCP

-282 YDESQLSAEQRELLG
+282 YDESKLSAEQKEQLG
-297 WNEEFASQHSL
+297 WDEDFGAQHSL

-337 LYGVNIP
+337 LYDVNIP
-344 IPVERYII
+344 IPVERYIT

-395 MLLQNLG
+395 ILLQNLG

-424 RCARSSEVLEVF
+424 
-436 DQTHALCICRPA
+436 RPA

-483 APVPYLI
+483 APLPYLI

-513 NNISVST
+513 NNIS
-520 TTSFCLLFPQL
+520 
-531 LSALALQLCD
+531 LCE
-541 SQRHLTPKLLPK
+541 SQRHLSPKLLPK

-588 RELVLEQRI
+588 REVVLEQRI

-606 SILRGYRDYLV
+606 SILRGYRDFLV

-641 SRDKSHQKFFELL
+641 SRDKSHQKFFELM

-681 ECAEKVGGYDE
+681 ECAEKVGNYDE

-710 TKYIFPPDSVTSAST
+710 TKYIFPPDSVTPAGSQ
-725 PGTGGTGG
+725 PGGGGG
-733 VVVSSSYNYRNFT
+733 AYNYENFT

-755 CKTALSQFL
+755 KKTALSKFL

-781 TKHEVKLSQKMA
+781 TKHEIKLSQKMA

-812 SLYFLILPSMVLDT
+812 SLYFLILPSMVLDP
-826 RHAGKEHDILRAAYD
+826 RHAGKEPEILRAAYD
-841 VLVRASKLKITCD
+841 VLVRASRLKITCD

-879 LMKRSGVQPNALT
+879 LMKRSGVQANALT

-900 LESQWPS
+900 LESQWPQ
-907 DSTTLSQIR
+907 DSTTISQIR
-916 WNRIKNVVMGAAHFR
+916 WNRIKNVVLGAAQFR
-931 RAGKRRASNKVCK
+931 KAGKQRAASKVNK
-944 SLSSS
+944 SLSASQ
-949 HDHNLSTL
+949 DQNLSTL
-957 EMVDGQ
+957 ETVDGQ
-963 SRSSLASSG
+963 SRTSLASSSG
-972 EGGGGGLLDFAALD
+972 DGGGHGLLDFAAFD

-998 TVTGGVSG
+998 TVTGGNNETIG
-1006 ALPADDVVNSAGLLI
+1006 DAVNNTGLLI
-1021 SGESTTNNSSANGSA
+1021 PGELSAPN
-1036 AHTTPHTPTFGGD
+1036 TPTYGGD
-1049 GQLLSKPR
+1049 TEILAKALQQQQPR

-1064 DGDDEDEDDD
+1064 GGDDD
-1074 DDVDVDVDV
+1074 
-1083 DVVPS
+1083 
-1088 ALTSAPATP
+1088 
-1097 NKTKQELQFAGGDYD
+1097 
-1112 LDVDEDE
+1112 DEDE
-1119 DEDDDEEEREGDE
+1119 DEDEYTAGSPSTPQKQLEAGADDLEYAGGGDYEADEEDDDEV
-1132 LDEHVAAQRARQR
+1132 DEHVAAQRARQR

-1160 NDPLGALNEEEST
+1160 NDPLGALNEEESAASAT
-1173 PTQQPE
+1173 PTQQ
-1179 AQAEVAGAASASAAA
+1179 AQQEEQHSQS
-1194 QLNSNMY
+1194 QIDSSIY

-1233 VASSGVTHSLA
+1233 VASSGVTNSLA

-1249 LKFTFGRYSPAR
+1249 LKFTFG
-1261 LSLKKDLKLPAN
+1261 
-1273 IIENIS
+1273 
-1279 SISPSLTGKKSN
+1279 PSLTGKKSN
-1291 ELIQGSLSSIKYA
+1291 ELIQGSLSSIKSA
-1304 ANSLTRKFD
+1304 ANSLTKKFD
-1313 EIKGAISANSTP
+1313 EIKGVISANSTP
-1325 VKTNNGHQQ
+1325 TKTNNGHH
-1334 QPHSHH
+1334 PHGLHHGHHHPHH

-1345 HLQHHHHH
+1345 SQHGNAE
-1353 QSQQE
+1353 Q
-1358 SYSGGGGG
+1358 
-1366 GGEEH
+1366 EEH
-1371 DAAGGVEEGKLRRVS
+1371 DAAVHEEGKLRRVS

-1411 NSSSAALHM
+1411 NSSTGALHM
-1420 HAFPALPD
+1420 HAFPAVPD
-1428 NLYSPLT
+1428 NLYSLT
-1435 EAAADPD
+1435 SENASDRD

-1465 EIMSGWSAE
+1465 EIMSGWTAE

-1489 VPSLTVQITR
+1489 VPFLSVQIERQAEESEQSDPLHDGKEQTANGTSHKTSLTV
-1499 LSATDGGETDAGD
+1499 
-1512 RLDGGEGVAHD
+1512 
-1523 KSCLKL
+1523 

-1541 ENILTQEGDL
+1541 ENILTQEGDI
-1551 ALIKPNFVEEH
+1551 ALIKPEFVDEH

-1581 LPELCLPA
+1581 LPELCLPVP
-1589 ASDEEQL
+1589 SDKEHI

-1611 DNLNLHSETSG
+1611 DNLSLHTEASG
-1622 PPMYILYRETQPT
+1622 PPMYLLYRETQPT
-1635 SPLIKALLTDQ
+1635 SPLIKALLTDH
-1646 AQLSK
+1646 AQLNK
-1651 NVIQQILS
+1651 NVIQQIIS
-1659 AIRCNDLA
+1659 AIRCNDFA

-1678 KLKNN
+1678 KLKSN

-1700 TAIGRAN
+1700 TAIGRSN

-1743 TIFCRAYFK
+1743 TIFCRAYFR

>member
-36 ANTIEPITDIGVYFP
+36 ANTIEPITDIGVFFP
-51 LLGEQLPAGYELL
+51 LLGEEIPEGYELL
-64 EHTPTGLP
+64 AHTPTGLP

-108 ERIMSDAEIVAETP
+108 ERIMSDAEVVAETP

-142 ARPDMPC
+142 ARADMPC

-159 IVQSKGERPPHAFC
+159 IVQSRGERAPHAFC
-173 LIYKTLNKGYVGS
+173 LIYKTLNKGLVGS

-221 LQLCP
+221 LNLCP

-241 WPHVNGTEKR
+241 WPHVRGTEKR

-258 STFVLTVSDGTY
+258 STFVLTVNDGTY

-282 YDESQLSAEQRELLG
+282 YDESQLSAEQKELLG
-297 WNEEFASQHSL
+297 WDEEFAQQHSL

-337 LYGVNIP
+337 LCGNIP
-344 IPVERYII
+344 IPVERYIT

-395 MLLQNLG
+395 ILLQNLG

-424 RCARSSEVLEVF
+424 
-436 DQTHALCICRPA
+436 RPA

-483 APVPYLI
+483 APLPYLI

-513 NNISVST
+513 NNIS
-520 TTSFCLLFPQL
+520 
-531 LSALALQLCD
+531 LCE
-541 SQRHLTPKLLPK
+541 SQRHLSPKLLPK

-606 SILRGYRDYLV
+606 SILRGYRDFLV

-641 SRDKSHQKFFELL
+641 SRDKSHLKFFELL

-681 ECAEKVGGYDE
+681 ECAEKVGNYDE

-710 TKYIFPPDSVTSAST
+710 TKYIFPPDSAT
-725 PGTGGTGG
+725 PAGG
-733 VVVSSSYNYRNFT
+733 SSSYNYENFT

-755 CKTALSQFL
+755 NKKTALSKFL
-764 QLQLNAS
+764 QMQLNAS

-781 TKHEVKLSQKMA
+781 TKHEIKLSQKMA

-826 RHAGKEHDILRAAYD
+826 RHSGKEPDILRAAYD
-841 VLVRASKLKITCD
+841 VLVRASRLKITCD

-879 LMKRSGVQPNALT
+879 LMKRSGVQANALT

-916 WNRIKNVVMGAAHFR
+916 WNRIKNVVMGAAQFR
-931 RAGKRRASNKVCK
+931 RAGKRRAAAKVNK
-944 SLSSS
+944 SLSASQ
-949 HDHNLSTL
+949 DQNLSTL
-957 EMVDGQ
+957 ETVDGQ
-963 SRSSLASSG
+963 SRSSLASSSG
-972 EGGGGGLLDFAALD
+972 EGGGGGHGLLDFAAFD

-998 TVTGGVSG
+998 TVTGGNNDS
-1006 ALPADDVVNSAGLLI
+1006 LPTEDVVNSAGLLI
-1021 SGESTTNNSSANGSA
+1021 AGEPSAPN
-1036 AHTTPHTPTFGGD
+1036 TPTYGGD
-1049 GQLLSKPR
+1049 TEILTKALQQQQPR

-1064 DGDDEDEDDD
+1064 GGDDEDEDEDEYTPASPSTPQKQLGSDGRQYAGGGDYEADEEDD
-1074 DDVDVDVDV
+1074 DDG
-1083 DVVPS
+1083 
-1088 ALTSAPATP
+1088 
-1097 NKTKQELQFAGGDYD
+1097 E
-1112 LDVDEDE
+1112 EDE
-1119 DEDDDEEEREGDE
+1119 V
-1132 LDEHVAAQRARQR
+1132 DEHVAAQRARQR

-1160 NDPLGALNEEEST
+1160 NDPLGALNEEESGSSAT
-1173 PTQQPE
+1173 PTQQTLPAVE
-1179 AQAEVAGAASASAAA
+1179 TASQTQMDS
-1194 QLNSNMY
+1194 SIY

-1304 ANSLTRKFD
+1304 ANSLTKKFD
-1313 EIKGAISANSTP
+1313 EIKGVISANSTP
-1325 VKTNNGHQQ
+1325 TKTNNGHH
-1334 QPHSHH
+1334 PHPHAHHHSHH
-1340 HHHHH
+1340 HH
-1345 HLQHHHHH
+1345 
-1353 QSQQE
+1353 QQAE
-1358 SYSGGGGG
+1358 Q
-1366 GGEEH
+1366 EEH
-1371 DAAGGVEEGKLRRVS
+1371 DAAVLEEGKLRRVS

-1411 NSSSAALHM
+1411 NTSSGALHM

-1428 NLYSPLT
+1428 NLYSPIGEST
-1435 EAAADPD
+1435 TDRD

-1465 EIMSGWSAE
+1465 EIMSGWTAE

-1489 VPSLTVQITR
+1489 VPFLSVQIER
-1499 LSATDGGETDAGD
+1499 QAEPEDEQAQ
-1512 RLDGGEGVAHD
+1512 EQPAK
-1523 KSCLKL
+1523 KSSVTV

-1541 ENILTQEGDL
+1541 ENILTQEGDA
-1551 ALIKPNFVEEH
+1551 ALIKPEFVEEH

-1581 LPELCLPA
+1581 LPELCLPVP
-1589 ASDEEQL
+1589 SDKEPM
-1596 DPLSKVKTVHIQCLW
+1596 DPLSKMKTVHIQCLW
-1611 DNLNLHSETSG
+1611 DNLSLHSEASG

-1651 NVIQQILS
+1651 NVIQQIIS
-1659 AIRCNDLA
+1659 AIRCNDLG

-1678 KLKNN
+1678 KLKSN

-1700 TAIGRAN
+1700 TAMGRAN

-1743 TIFCRAYFK
+1743 TIFCRAYFR

>member
-36 ANTIEPITDIGVYFP
+36 ASTIEPITDIGVFFP
-51 LLGEQLPAGYELL
+51 LLGEEIPEGFELL
-64 EHTPTGLP
+64 AHTPTGLP

-142 ARPDMPC
+142 ARADMPC

-159 IVQSKGERPPHAFC
+159 IVQSKGERAPHAFC

-221 LQLCP
+221 LNLCP

-258 STFVLTVSDGTY
+258 STFVLTVNDGTY

-282 YDESQLSAEQRELLG
+282 FNESQLSEEQKELLG
-297 WNEEFASQHSL
+297 WDEKFGAQHSL

-344 IPVERYII
+344 IPVERYIT

-424 RCARSSEVLEVF
+424 R
-436 DQTHALCICRPA
+436 PA

-483 APVPYLI
+483 APLPYLI

-513 NNISVST
+513 NNIS
-520 TTSFCLLFPQL
+520 
-531 LSALALQLCD
+531 LCE
-541 SQRHLTPKLLPK
+541 SQRHLSPKLLPK

-559 RQTLTELENA
+559 RHTLTELENA

-606 SILRGYRDYLV
+606 SILRGYRDFLV

-641 SRDKSHQKFFELL
+641 SRDKSYQKFFELL

-681 ECAEKVGGYDE
+681 ECAEKVGNYDE

-700 DWDTGQNSER
+700 DWDTGQSSER
-710 TKYIFPPDSVTSAST
+710 TKYIFPPDGGVT
-725 PGTGGTGG
+725 PGPHEEPA
-733 VVVSSSYNYRNFT
+733 YNYENFT
-746 LQPELLQST
+746 LQPQLLEGT
-755 CKTALSQFL
+755 KKTALSKFL

-781 TKHEVKLSQKMA
+781 TKHEIKLSQKMA

-826 RHAGKEHDILRAAYD
+826 RHAGKEPDILRAAYD
-841 VLVRASKLKITCD
+841 VLVRASRLKITCD

-879 LMKRSGVQPNALT
+879 LMKRSGVQANALT

-916 WNRIKNVVMGAAHFR
+916 WNRIKNVVLGAAQFR
-931 RAGKRRASNKVCK
+931 RAGKRRAAAKVNK
-944 SLSSS
+944 SLSDSQ
-949 HDHNLSTL
+949 DQNLSTL
-957 EMVDGQ
+957 ETVDGQ

-972 EGGGGGLLDFAALD
+972 GADGAGGGGGHGLLDFASFD

-998 TVTGGVSG
+998 TVTGGNND
-1006 ALPADDVVNSAGLLI
+1006 AMLPSDAGEPSAQ
-1021 SGESTTNNSSANGSA
+1021 
-1036 AHTTPHTPTFGGD
+1036 HTATPTYGGD
-1049 GQLLSKPR
+1049 TDILAKALQQQQPR

-1064 DGDDEDEDDD
+1064 
-1074 DDVDVDVDV
+1074 
-1083 DVVPS
+1083 
-1088 ALTSAPATP
+1088 
-1097 NKTKQELQFAGGDYD
+1097 GGD
-1112 LDVDEDE
+1112 DEDE
-1119 DEDDDEEEREGDE
+1119 DEDDEDEYTAGSPSTPQKQLEAGANELQFSSGRDYEADEEEEDDDDDDDGENADADDDDR
-1132 LDEHVAAQRARQR
+1132 VASQRPRQR

-1160 NDPLGALNEEEST
+1160 NDPLGALNEEESAATATGAT
-1173 PTQQPE
+1173 PAAEEQQEQQPR
-1179 AQAEVAGAASASAAA
+1179 QVDSS
-1194 QLNSNMY
+1194 LY

-1304 ANSLTRKFD
+1304 ANSLTKKFD
-1313 EIKGAISANSTP
+1313 EIKGVISANSTP
-1325 VKTNNGHQQ
+1325 TKTNNGNQQ
-1334 QPHSHH
+1334 QQQHH
-1340 HHHHH
+1340 HHHPHHHHH
-1345 HLQHHHHH
+1345 HLHQH
-1353 QSQQE
+1353 QQHSNPE
-1358 SYSGGGGG
+1358 L
-1366 GGEEH
+1366 EEH
-1371 DAAGGVEEGKLRRVS
+1371 DAAVSAGVHEDGKLRRVS

-1411 NSSSAALHM
+1411 NSSSGALHM

-1428 NLYSPLT
+1428 NLYSLT
-1435 EAAADPD
+1435 GEGAADRD
-1442 CDVLIQLTTCSQ
+1442 CDVMIQLTTCSQ

-1465 EIMSGWSAE
+1465 EIMSGWTAE

-1489 VPSLTVQITR
+1489 VPFLSVQIERQEAETEADQQESKDQNGTISSSSLTV
-1499 LSATDGGETDAGD
+1499 
-1512 RLDGGEGVAHD
+1512 
-1523 KSCLKL
+1523 

-1541 ENILTQEGDL
+1541 ENILTQEGDM
-1551 ALIKPNFVEEH
+1551 ALIKPAFVEEH

-1570 WLMERIESKTH
+1570 WLMERIEGKTH
-1581 LPELCLPA
+1581 LPELCLPVP
-1589 ASDEEQL
+1589 SDKEQL

-1611 DNLNLHSETSG
+1611 DNLSLHTEASG
-1622 PPMYILYRETQPT
+1622 PPMYILYREVQPAN
-1635 SPLIKALLTDQ
+1635 LFADQQ
-1646 AQLSK
+1646 AQLNK
-1651 NVIQQILS
+1651 NVIQQIIS
-1659 AIRCNDLA
+1659 AIRCYDLA

-1678 KLKNN
+1678 KLKSD

-1700 TAIGRAN
+1700 TAIGRTN

-1743 TIFCRAYFK
+1743 TIFCRAYFR
-1752 PLLLP
+1752 PLSLP

>member
-14 GMPEQ
+14 GMPEH

-36 ANTIEPITDIGVYFP
+36 ATTIEPITDIGVYFP
-51 LLGEQLPAGYELL
+51 LLGEEVPEGYEILT
-64 EHTPTGLP
+64 HTPTGLQ

-78 SVRTTECYIYFRR
+78 SVRTTDCYIYFRR

-142 ARPDMPC
+142 ARADMPC

-159 IVQSKGERPPHAFC
+159 IVQSKGERAPHAFC

-221 LQLCP
+221 LNLCP

-258 STFVLTVSDGTY
+258 STFVLTVNDGTY

-282 YDESQLSAEQRELLG
+282 YDESQLSAEQKELLG
-297 WNEEFASQHSL
+297 WDEDFGAQHSL

-337 LYGVNIP
+337 LYDVNIP
-344 IPVERYII
+344 IPVERYIT

-424 RCARSSEVLEVF
+424 R
-436 DQTHALCICRPA
+436 PA

-483 APVPYLI
+483 APLPYLI

-513 NNISVST
+513 NNIS
-520 TTSFCLLFPQL
+520 
-531 LSALALQLCD
+531 LCE
-541 SQRHLTPKLLPK
+541 SQRHLSPKLLPK

-606 SILRGYRDYLV
+606 SILRGYRDFLV

-641 SRDKSHQKFFELL
+641 SRDKSHQKFFELM

-681 ECAEKVGGYDE
+681 ECAEKVGNYDE

-710 TKYIFPPDSVTSAST
+710 TKYIFPPDSVTPAGSQ
-725 PGTGGTGG
+725 PGGGGGGGGG
-733 VVVSSSYNYRNFT
+733 VAYNYENFT

-755 CKTALSQFL
+755 KKTALSKFL

-781 TKHEVKLSQKMA
+781 TKHEIKLSQKMA
-793 SRCQQHPEAWSKYL
+793 SRCLQHPEAWSKYL

-826 RHAGKEHDILRAAYD
+826 RHAGKEPEILRAAYD
-841 VLVRASKLKITCD
+841 VLVRASRLKITCD

-879 LMKRSGVQPNALT
+879 LMKRSGVQANALT

-900 LESQWPS
+900 LESQWPQ
-907 DSTTLSQIR
+907 DSTTISQIR
-916 WNRIKNVVMGAAHFR
+916 WNRIKNVVLGAAQFR
-931 RAGKRRASNKVCK
+931 KAGKQRAASKVNK
-944 SLSSS
+944 SLSASQ
-949 HDHNLSTL
+949 DQNLSTL
-957 EMVDGQ
+957 ETVDGQ
-963 SRSSLASSG
+963 SRTSLASSSG
-972 EGGGGGLLDFAALD
+972 DGGGHGLLDFAAFD

-998 TVTGGVSG
+998 TVTGGNNETMED
-1006 ALPADDVVNSAGLLI
+1006 AVNSTGLHI
-1021 SGESTTNNSSANGSA
+1021 PGELSAPN
-1036 AHTTPHTPTFGGD
+1036 TPTYGGD
-1049 GQLLSKPR
+1049 TEILAKALQQQQPR

-1064 DGDDEDEDDD
+1064 GGDDDDEDEDDD
-1074 DDVDVDVDV
+1074 EYTAGSPSTPQKQLEAGADDLEY
-1083 DVVPS
+1083 
-1088 ALTSAPATP
+1088 A
-1097 NKTKQELQFAGGDYD
+1097 AGGDYEA
-1112 LDVDEDE
+1112 DE
-1119 DEDDDEEEREGDE
+1119 EDDDEV
-1132 LDEHVAAQRARQR
+1132 DEHVAAQRARQR

-1160 NDPLGALNEEEST
+1160 NDPLGALNEEESVASAT
-1173 PTQQPE
+1173 PTQQVQQE
-1179 AQAEVAGAASASAAA
+1179 QQHSQS
-1194 QLNSNMY
+1194 QIDSSIY

-1233 VASSGVTHSLA
+1233 VASSGVTNSLA

-1291 ELIQGSLSSIKYA
+1291 ELIQGSLSSIKSA
-1304 ANSLTRKFD
+1304 ANSLTKKFD
-1313 EIKGAISANSTP
+1313 EIKGVISANSTP
-1325 VKTNNGHQQ
+1325 TKTNNGHH
-1334 QPHSHH
+1334 PHGLHHGHHHPHH
-1340 HHHHH
+1340 HHHHS
-1345 HLQHHHHH
+1345 QHGNAE
-1353 QSQQE
+1353 Q
-1358 SYSGGGGG
+1358 
-1366 GGEEH
+1366 EEH
-1371 DAAGGVEEGKLRRVS
+1371 DAAVHEEGKLRRVS

-1411 NSSSAALHM
+1411 NSSTGALHM
-1420 HAFPALPD
+1420 HAFPAVPD
-1428 NLYSPLT
+1428 NLYSLT
-1435 EAAADPD
+1435 SENAADRD

-1465 EIMSGWSAE
+1465 EIMSGWTAE

-1489 VPSLTVQITR
+1489 VPFLSVQIERQAEESEQTDPLQEGKEQTANGTSHKSNLTV
-1499 LSATDGGETDAGD
+1499 
-1512 RLDGGEGVAHD
+1512 
-1523 KSCLKL
+1523 

-1541 ENILTQEGDL
+1541 ENILTQEGDI
-1551 ALIKPNFVEEH
+1551 ALIKPEFVDEH

-1581 LPELCLPA
+1581 LPELCLPVP
-1589 ASDEEQL
+1589 SDKEHI
-1596 DPLSKVKTVHIQCLW
+1596 DPLSKLKTVHIQCLW
-1611 DNLNLHSETSG
+1611 DNLSLHTEASG
-1622 PPMYILYRETQPT
+1622 PPMYLLYRETQPK

-1646 AQLSK
+1646 AQLNM
-1651 NVIQQILS
+1651 NVIQQIIS
-1659 AIRCNDLA
+1659 AIRCNDFA

-1678 KLKNN
+1678 KLKSN

-1743 TIFCRAYFK
+1743 TIFCRAYFR

>member
-14 GMPEQ
+14 GMPAQ
-19 PQLLQENIF
+19 PQLLQDNIF
-28 NDSGRLRA
+28 NDTGRLRA
-36 ANTIEPITDIGVYFP
+36 ANIIDPITDIGVLFP
-51 LLGEQLPAGYELL
+51 LLGEEVPEGFEVL
-64 EHTPTGLP
+64 EQTPTGLQ

-108 ERIMSDAEIVAETP
+108 ERIMADAEIVSETP

-221 LQLCP
+221 LNLCA

-282 YDESQLSAEQRELLG
+282 FEESQLSAEQRELLG
-297 WNEEFASQHSL
+297 WDEEFAKRHSL
-308 HMIKAICLLSHHPFG
+308 HIIKAICLLSHHPFG

-337 LYGVNIP
+337 VYGDNIP
-344 IPVERYII
+344 IPVERYIT

-366 LQLSSE
+366 LQMSSE

-387 PRSGAGFH
+387 PRSGAGFY

-402 TDNCLHVLLL
+402 TENCLNVLLL

-424 RCARSSEVLEVF
+424 R
-436 DQTHALCICRPA
+436 PA

-456 IVSLLFPFKWQCPY
+456 IVSLVFPFKWQCPY

-483 APVPYLI
+483 APLPYLI

-498 LYEPPTDVTCIDLDT
+498 LYDPPTDVTCIDLDT
-513 NNISVST
+513 NTIS
-520 TTSFCLLFPQL
+520 
-531 LSALALQLCD
+531 LCE

-559 RQTLTELENA
+559 RQTLTELENV

-588 RELVLEQRI
+588 RELVQEQRI
-597 QEAFLLFMA
+597 QEAFLLFMT
-606 SILRGYRDYLV
+606 SILRGYRDFLV

-623 SVGAT
+623 SIGAT

-641 SRDKSHQKFFELL
+641 SRDKAHQKFFELL

-666 RSFVSDGDHGLSFFD
+666 RSFVSDGDHGLTFFD

-692 TPAQLHLV
+692 TPAELHLV
-700 DWDTGQNSER
+700 DWDTGHNSER
-710 TKYIFPPDSVTSAST
+710 TKYIFPPDSVA
-725 PGTGGTGG
+725 PNKDGGT
-733 VVVSSSYNYRNFT
+733 SYSYKNFT
-746 LQPELLQST
+746 LDPRLLQGSR
-755 CKTALSQFL
+755 KTAISNFL
-764 QLQLNAS
+764 QMQLNAS

-781 TKHEVKLSQKMA
+781 TKHEIKLSQKMA
-793 SRCQQHPEAWSKYL
+793 MRCQQHPEAWSKYL

-841 VLVRASKLKITCD
+841 VLDRASKLKITCD

-916 WNRIKNVVMGAAHFR
+916 WNRIKNVVMGAAQFR
-931 RAGKRRASNKVCK
+931 RAGKRRAAANVCK
-944 SLSSS
+944 SLSAS

-957 EMVDGQ
+957 ETVDGQ
-963 SRSSLASSG
+963 SRTSLASSSSSHL
-972 EGGGGGLLDFAALD
+972 ERMGGGADAGVASSSLLDFAAFD
-986 RLRNKLG
+986 KLRNKLG

-998 TVTGGVSG
+998 TVTGNVPDSV
-1006 ALPADDVVNSAGLLI
+1006 PADDVISSAGLLI
-1021 SGESTTNNSSANGSA
+1021 SGEASANGSA
-1036 AHTTPHTPTFGGD
+1036 PHTPHTPRTPHQSPTATADVATTNGKQQLSKRESFGGD
-1049 GQLLSKPR
+1049 AELLNKMYAAKQQMQQQQQQQPR

-1064 DGDDEDEDDD
+1064 DGEEDEDDEED
-1074 DDVDVDVDV
+1074 ESQDH
-1083 DVVPS
+1083 
-1088 ALTSAPATP
+1088 ATP
-1097 NKTKQELQFAGGDYD
+1097 QQSTAASNSLEELDYAA
-1112 LDVDEDE
+1112 
-1119 DEDDDEEEREGDE
+1119 DEDDDGEDDENGDRTRN
-1132 LDEHVAAQRARQR
+1132 RARC

-1160 NDPLGALNEEEST
+1160 NDPLGALNEEEVT
-1173 PTQQPE
+1173 PTQQPTTLPE
-1179 AQAEVAGAASASAAA
+1179 TATTLSNN
-1194 QLNSNMY
+1194 NSNMY

-1224 SMHRSETMP
+1224 IMHRSETMP

-1249 LKFTFGRYSPAR
+1249 LKFTFG
-1261 LSLKKDLKLPAN
+1261 
-1273 IIENIS
+1273 
-1279 SISPSLTGKKSN
+1279 PSLTGKKSN

-1304 ANSLTRKFD
+1304 ATSLTRKFD
-1313 EIKGAISANSTP
+1313 EIKGAISANTTP
-1325 VKTNNGHQQ
+1325 VKTNNASG
-1334 QPHSHH
+1334 PHH
-1340 HHHHH
+1340 H
-1345 HLQHHHHH
+1345 
-1353 QSQQE
+1353 E
-1358 SYSGGGGG
+1358 SGSGMPGTEDHDSSAHGGLN
-1366 GGEEH
+1366 E
-1371 DAAGGVEEGKLRRVS
+1371 DGKLRRVS

-1411 NSSSAALHM
+1411 NSSGSALHM

-1428 NLYSPLT
+1428 NLYSAT
-1435 EAAADPD
+1435 ADCASVPE

-1460 LVYDE
+1460 LIYDE
-1465 EIMSGWSAE
+1465 EIMSGWTAE
-1474 DSNLNTTCHACNKLT
+1474 DSNLNTTCYACNKLT
-1489 VPSLTVQITR
+1489 VPFLGVQITR
-1499 LSATDGGETDAGD
+1499 FD
-1512 RLDGGEGVAHD
+1512 EGQSKTTLNSLTV
-1523 KSCLKL
+1523 

-1541 ENILTQEGDL
+1541 ENILTQEGDM

-1589 ASDEEQL
+1589 TDDQEDV
-1596 DPLSKVKTVHIQCLW
+1596 DPLTKVKTVHIQCLW
-1611 DNLNLHSETSG
+1611 DNLGLHSEASG

-1646 AQLSK
+1646 AQLNK
-1651 NVIQQILS
+1651 NVIQQIIS

-1678 KLKNN
+1678 KLKTN

-1700 TAIGRAN
+1700 TAIGRSN

-1729 NMYYRNQDLPPSAS
+1729 KMYYRNQDLPPSAS
-1743 TIFCRAYFK
+1743 TIFCRAYFR

>member
-36 ANTIEPITDIGVYFP
+36 ASTIEPITDIGVFFP
-51 LLGEQLPAGYELL
+51 LLGEEIPEGFELL
-64 EHTPTGLP
+64 AHTPTGLP

-142 ARPDMPC
+142 ARADMPC

-159 IVQSKGERPPHAFC
+159 IVQSKGERAPHAFC

-221 LQLCP
+221 LNLCP

-258 STFVLTVSDGTY
+258 STFVLTVNDGTY

-282 YDESQLSAEQRELLG
+282 YDESQLSEEQKELLG
-297 WNEEFASQHSL
+297 WDEKFGSQHSL

-323 DTFDKWLKYLHRMV
+323 DTFDKWLKYLHVNSKLIFSVKKRSKVLLVSTQRMV

-344 IPVERYII
+344 IPVERYIT

-424 RCARSSEVLEVF
+424 R
-436 DQTHALCICRPA
+436 PA

-483 APVPYLI
+483 APLPYLI

-513 NNISVST
+513 NNIS
-520 TTSFCLLFPQL
+520 
-531 LSALALQLCD
+531 LCE
-541 SQRHLTPKLLPK
+541 SQRHLSPKLLPK

-559 RQTLTELENA
+559 RHTLTELENA

-606 SILRGYRDYLV
+606 SILRGYRDFLV

-641 SRDKSHQKFFELL
+641 SRDKSYQKFFELL

-681 ECAEKVGGYDE
+681 ECAEKVGNYDE

-710 TKYIFPPDSVTSAST
+710 TKYIFPPDGGVT
-725 PGTGGTGG
+725 PGPHEEPA
-733 VVVSSSYNYRNFT
+733 YNYENFT
-746 LQPELLQST
+746 LQPQLLEGT
-755 CKTALSQFL
+755 KRTALSKFL

-781 TKHEVKLSQKMA
+781 TKHEIKLSQKMA

-826 RHAGKEHDILRAAYD
+826 RHAGKEPDILRAAYD
-841 VLVRASKLKITCD
+841 VLVRASRLKITCD

-879 LMKRSGVQPNALT
+879 LMKRSGVQANALT

-916 WNRIKNVVMGAAHFR
+916 WNRIKNVVLGAAQFR
-931 RAGKRRASNKVCK
+931 RAGKRRAAAKVNK
-944 SLSSS
+944 SLSASQ
-949 HDHNLSTL
+949 DQNLSTL
-957 EMVDGQ
+957 ETVDGQ

-972 EGGGGGLLDFAALD
+972 GADGAGGGVGHGLLDFAAFD

-998 TVTGGVSG
+998 TVTGGSND
-1006 ALPADDVVNSAGLLI
+1006 AMLSSEAG
-1021 SGESTTNNSSANGSA
+1021 EVPSA
-1036 AHTTPHTPTFGGD
+1036 APHTATPTYGGD
-1049 GQLLSKPR
+1049 TDILAKALQQQQPR

-1064 DGDDEDEDDD
+1064 GGDDDE
-1074 DDVDVDVDV
+1074 
-1083 DVVPS
+1083 
-1088 ALTSAPATP
+1088 
-1097 NKTKQELQFAGGDYD
+1097 
-1112 LDVDEDE
+1112 DEDE
-1119 DEDDDEEEREGDE
+1119 DEDDDDEYTAGSPSTPQKQLEAGSSELQFSGGRDYEADEEEEDDDDDDDGENAEADDDDR
-1132 LDEHVAAQRARQR
+1132 VAAQRPRQR

-1160 NDPLGALNEEEST
+1160 NDPLGALNEEESAGT
-1173 PTQQPE
+1173 TAGVQPAAEEQQE
-1179 AQAEVAGAASASAAA
+1179 
-1194 QLNSNMY
+1194 QLPRQVDSSLY

-1304 ANSLTRKFD
+1304 ANSLTKKFD

-1325 VKTNNGHQQ
+1325 TKTNNGHQQ
-1334 QPHSHH
+1334 QQHQQQHHHHHPH

-1345 HLQHHHHH
+1345 HLHQH
-1353 QSQQE
+1353 QQHSNPE
-1358 SYSGGGGG
+1358 L
-1366 GGEEH
+1366 EEH
-1371 DAAGGVEEGKLRRVS
+1371 DAAATAAVHEDGKLRRVS

-1411 NSSSAALHM
+1411 NSSSGALHM

-1428 NLYSPLT
+1428 NLYSLT
-1435 EAAADPD
+1435 AENAADRD

-1465 EIMSGWSAE
+1465 EIMSGWTAE

-1489 VPSLTVQITR
+1489 VPFLSVQIERRDTKAEAEQQENGTSSSSSSSSSSSLTV
-1499 LSATDGGETDAGD
+1499 
-1512 RLDGGEGVAHD
+1512 
-1523 KSCLKL
+1523 

-1541 ENILTQEGDL
+1541 ENILTQEGDM
-1551 ALIKPNFVEEH
+1551 ALIKPAFVEEH

-1570 WLMERIESKTH
+1570 WLMERIEGKTH
-1581 LPELCLPA
+1581 LPELCLPVP
-1589 ASDEEQL
+1589 SDKEQL
-1596 DPLSKVKTVHIQCLW
+1596 DPLTKVKTVHIQCLW
-1611 DNLNLHSETSG
+1611 DNLALHSEASG
-1622 PPMYILYRETQPT
+1622 PPMYILYREVQPAN
-1635 SPLIKALLTDQ
+1635 LFADQQ
-1646 AQLSK
+1646 AQLNK
-1651 NVIQQILS
+1651 NVIQQIIS

-1678 KLKNN
+1678 KLKSD

-1700 TAIGRAN
+1700 TAIGRTN

-1743 TIFCRAYFK
+1743 TIFCRAYFR

>member
-36 ANTIEPITDIGVYFP
+36 ANTIEPITDIGVFFP
-51 LLGEQLPAGYELL
+51 LLGEEIPEGYELL
-64 EHTPTGLP
+64 AHTPTGLP

-108 ERIMSDAEIVAETP
+108 ERIMSDAEVVAETP

-142 ARPDMPC
+142 ARADMPC

-159 IVQSKGERPPHAFC
+159 IVQSKGERAPHAFC

-221 LQLCP
+221 LNLCP

-241 WPHVNGTEKR
+241 WPHVRGTEKR

-258 STFVLTVSDGTY
+258 STFVLTVNDGTY

-282 YDESQLSAEQRELLG
+282 YDESQLSAEQKELLG
-297 WNEEFASQHSL
+297 WDEEFAQQHSL

-337 LYGVNIP
+337 LCGNIP
-344 IPVERYII
+344 IPVERYIT

-395 MLLQNLG
+395 ILLQNLG

-424 RCARSSEVLEVF
+424 
-436 DQTHALCICRPA
+436 RPA

-483 APVPYLI
+483 APLPYLI

-513 NNISVST
+513 NNIS
-520 TTSFCLLFPQL
+520 
-531 LSALALQLCD
+531 LCE
-541 SQRHLTPKLLPK
+541 SQRHLSPKLLPK

-606 SILRGYRDYLV
+606 SILRGYRDFLV

-641 SRDKSHQKFFELL
+641 SRDKSHLKFFELL

-681 ECAEKVGGYDE
+681 ECAEKVGNYDE

-710 TKYIFPPDSVTSAST
+710 TKYIFPPDSAAPAGGSST
-725 PGTGGTGG
+725 
-733 VVVSSSYNYRNFT
+733 YNYENFT

-755 CKTALSQFL
+755 NKKTALSKFL
-764 QLQLNAS
+764 QMQLNAS

-781 TKHEVKLSQKMA
+781 TKHEIKLSQKMA

-826 RHAGKEHDILRAAYD
+826 RHSGKEPDILRAAYD
-841 VLVRASKLKITCD
+841 VLVRASRLKITCD

-879 LMKRSGVQPNALT
+879 LMKRSGVQANALT

-916 WNRIKNVVMGAAHFR
+916 WNRIKNVVMGAAQFR
-931 RAGKRRASNKVCK
+931 RAGKRRAAAKVNK
-944 SLSSS
+944 SLSASQ
-949 HDHNLSTL
+949 DQNLSTL
-957 EMVDGQ
+957 ETVDGQ
-963 SRSSLASSG
+963 SRSSLASSSG
-972 EGGGGGLLDFAALD
+972 EGGGGGHGLLDFAAFD

-998 TVTGGVSG
+998 TVTGGNNDS
-1006 ALPADDVVNSAGLLI
+1006 LPTEDVVNSAGLLI
-1021 SGESTTNNSSANGSA
+1021 AGEPSAPN
-1036 AHTTPHTPTFGGD
+1036 TPTYGGD
-1049 GQLLSKPR
+1049 TEILTKALQQQQPR

-1064 DGDDEDEDDD
+1064 GGDDEDEDEDEYTPASPSTPQKQLGSDGRQYAGGGDYEADEEDD
-1074 DDVDVDVDV
+1074 DDG
-1083 DVVPS
+1083 
-1088 ALTSAPATP
+1088 
-1097 NKTKQELQFAGGDYD
+1097 E
-1112 LDVDEDE
+1112 EDE
-1119 DEDDDEEEREGDE
+1119 V
-1132 LDEHVAAQRARQR
+1132 DEHVAAQRARQR

-1160 NDPLGALNEEEST
+1160 NDPLGALNEEESGSSGT
-1173 PTQQPE
+1173 PTQQTQPAVE
-1179 AQAEVAGAASASAAA
+1179 TSSHTQMDSSI
-1194 QLNSNMY
+1194 Y

-1249 LKFTFGRYSPAR
+1249 LKFTFG
-1261 LSLKKDLKLPAN
+1261 
-1273 IIENIS
+1273 
-1279 SISPSLTGKKSN
+1279 PSLTGKKSN

-1304 ANSLTRKFD
+1304 ANSLTKKFD
-1313 EIKGAISANSTP
+1313 EIKGVISANSTP
-1325 VKTNNGHQQ
+1325 TKTNNGHHPHQHTHH
-1334 QPHSHH
+1334 HSHH
-1340 HHHHH
+1340 HH
-1345 HLQHHHHH
+1345 
-1353 QSQQE
+1353 QQAE
-1358 SYSGGGGG
+1358 Q
-1366 GGEEH
+1366 EEH
-1371 DAAGGVEEGKLRRVS
+1371 DAAVHEEGKLRRVS

-1411 NSSSAALHM
+1411 NTSSGALHM

-1428 NLYSPLT
+1428 NLYSPIGEST
-1435 EAAADPD
+1435 TDRD

-1465 EIMSGWSAE
+1465 EIMSGWTAE

-1489 VPSLTVQITR
+1489 VPFLSVQIER
-1499 LSATDGGETDAGD
+1499 QAEPEDEQAK
-1512 RLDGGEGVAHD
+1512 EQPAK
-1523 KSCLKL
+1523 KSSVTV

-1541 ENILTQEGDL
+1541 ENILTQEGDA
-1551 ALIKPNFVEEH
+1551 ALIKPEFVEEH

-1581 LPELCLPA
+1581 LPELCLPVP
-1589 ASDEEQL
+1589 SDKEPM
-1596 DPLSKVKTVHIQCLW
+1596 DPLSKMKTVHIQCLW
-1611 DNLNLHSETSG
+1611 DNLSLHSEASG

-1651 NVIQQILS
+1651 NVIQQIIS
-1659 AIRCNDLA
+1659 AIRCNDLG

-1678 KLKNN
+1678 KLKSN

-1700 TAIGRAN
+1700 TAMGRAN

-1743 TIFCRAYFK
+1743 TIFCRAYFR

>member
-19 PQLLQENIF
+19 PQLLQDNIF

-36 ANTIEPITDIGVYFP
+36 ANTIEPITDIGVFFP
-51 LLGEQLPAGYELL
+51 LLGEEIPEGYELL
-64 EHTPTGLP
+64 AHTPTGLP

-108 ERIMSDAEIVAETP
+108 ERIMSDAEVVAETP

-142 ARPDMPC
+142 ARADMPC

-159 IVQSKGERPPHAFC
+159 IVQSKGERAPHAFC

-221 LQLCP
+221 LNLCP

-241 WPHVNGTEKR
+241 WPHVRGTEKR

-258 STFVLTVSDGTY
+258 STFVLTVNDGTY

-282 YDESQLSAEQRELLG
+282 YDESQLSAEQKELLG
-297 WNEEFASQHSL
+297 WDEEFAQQHSL

-337 LYGVNIP
+337 LCGNIP
-344 IPVERYII
+344 IPVERYIT

-395 MLLQNLG
+395 ILLQNLG

-424 RCARSSEVLEVF
+424 
-436 DQTHALCICRPA
+436 RPA

-483 APVPYLI
+483 APLPYLI

-513 NNISVST
+513 NNIS
-520 TTSFCLLFPQL
+520 
-531 LSALALQLCD
+531 LCE
-541 SQRHLTPKLLPK
+541 SQRHLSPKLLPK

-606 SILRGYRDYLV
+606 SILRGYRDFLV

-641 SRDKSHQKFFELL
+641 SRDKSHLKFFELL

-681 ECAEKVGGYDE
+681 ECAEKVGNYDE

-710 TKYIFPPDSVTSAST
+710 TKYIFPPDSAAPAGGSST
-725 PGTGGTGG
+725 
-733 VVVSSSYNYRNFT
+733 YNYENFT

-755 CKTALSQFL
+755 NKKTALSKFL
-764 QLQLNAS
+764 QMQLNAS

-781 TKHEVKLSQKMA
+781 TKHEIKLSQKMA

-826 RHAGKEHDILRAAYD
+826 RHSGKEPDILRAAYD
-841 VLVRASKLKITCD
+841 VLVRASRLKITCD

-879 LMKRSGVQPNALT
+879 LMKRSGVQANALT

-916 WNRIKNVVMGAAHFR
+916 WNRIKNVVMGAAQFR
-931 RAGKRRASNKVCK
+931 RAGKRRAAAKVNK
-944 SLSSS
+944 SLSASQ
-949 HDHNLSTL
+949 DQNLSTL
-957 EMVDGQ
+957 ETVDGQ
-963 SRSSLASSG
+963 SRSSLASSSG
-972 EGGGGGLLDFAALD
+972 EGGGGGHGLLDFAAFD

-998 TVTGGVSG
+998 TVTGGNNDS
-1006 ALPADDVVNSAGLLI
+1006 LPSEDVVNSAGLLI
-1021 SGESTTNNSSANGSA
+1021 AGEPSAPN
-1036 AHTTPHTPTFGGD
+1036 TPTYGGD
-1049 GQLLSKPR
+1049 TEILTKALQQQQPR

-1064 DGDDEDEDDD
+1064 GGDDEDEDEDEYTPASPSTPQKQLGSDGRQYAGGGDYEADEEDD
-1074 DDVDVDVDV
+1074 DDG
-1083 DVVPS
+1083 
-1088 ALTSAPATP
+1088 
-1097 NKTKQELQFAGGDYD
+1097 E
-1112 LDVDEDE
+1112 EDE
-1119 DEDDDEEEREGDE
+1119 V
-1132 LDEHVAAQRARQR
+1132 DEHVAAQRARQR

-1160 NDPLGALNEEEST
+1160 NDPLGALNEEESGSSGT
-1173 PTQQPE
+1173 PTQQTQPAVE
-1179 AQAEVAGAASASAAA
+1179 SRHTQMDSSI
-1194 QLNSNMY
+1194 Y

-1304 ANSLTRKFD
+1304 ANSLTKKFD
-1313 EIKGAISANSTP
+1313 EIKGVISANSTP
-1325 VKTNNGHQQ
+1325 TKTNNGHHPHQHTHH
-1334 QPHSHH
+1334 HSHH
-1340 HHHHH
+1340 HH
-1345 HLQHHHHH
+1345 
-1353 QSQQE
+1353 QQAE
-1358 SYSGGGGG
+1358 Q
-1366 GGEEH
+1366 EEH
-1371 DAAGGVEEGKLRRVS
+1371 DAAVHEEGKLRRVS

-1411 NSSSAALHM
+1411 NTSSGALHM

-1428 NLYSPLT
+1428 NLYSPIGEST
-1435 EAAADPD
+1435 TDRD

-1465 EIMSGWSAE
+1465 EIMSGWTAE

-1489 VPSLTVQITR
+1489 VPFLSVQIER
-1499 LSATDGGETDAGD
+1499 QAEPEDEQAK
-1512 RLDGGEGVAHD
+1512 EQPAK
-1523 KSCLKL
+1523 KSSVTV

-1541 ENILTQEGDL
+1541 ENILTQEGDA
-1551 ALIKPNFVEEH
+1551 ALIKPEFVEEH

-1581 LPELCLPA
+1581 LPELCLPVP
-1589 ASDEEQL
+1589 SDKEPM
-1596 DPLSKVKTVHIQCLW
+1596 DPLSKMKTVHIQCLW
-1611 DNLNLHSETSG
+1611 DNLSLHSEASG

-1651 NVIQQILS
+1651 NVIQQIIS
-1659 AIRCNDLA
+1659 AIRCNDLG

-1678 KLKNN
+1678 KLKSN

-1700 TAIGRAN
+1700 TAMGRAN

-1743 TIFCRAYFK
+1743 TIFCRAYFR

>member
-14 GMPEQ
+14 GMPEH

-36 ANTIEPITDIGVYFP
+36 ASTIEPITDIGVFFP
-51 LLGEQLPAGYELL
+51 LLGEEIPEGYELL
-64 EHTPTGLP
+64 AHTPTGLP

-129 NNSSAKTFLTYRR
+129 NNSTAKTFLTYRR
-142 ARPDMPC
+142 ARADMPC

-159 IVQSKGERPPHAFC
+159 IVQSKGERAPHAFC

-221 LQLCP
+221 LNLCP

-241 WPHVNGTEKR
+241 WPHVHGTEKR

-258 STFVLTVSDGTY
+258 STFVLTVNDGTY

-282 YDESQLSAEQRELLG
+282 FNESQLSADQKELLC
-297 WNEEFASQHSL
+297 WDEEFGQQHSL
-308 HMIKAICLLSHHPFG
+308 HMIKAICVLSHHPFG

-344 IPVERYII
+344 IPVERYIT

-387 PRSGAGFH
+387 PRSGAGFY

-424 RCARSSEVLEVF
+424 
-436 DQTHALCICRPA
+436 RPA

-483 APVPYLI
+483 APLPYLI

-513 NNISVST
+513 NNIS
-520 TTSFCLLFPQL
+520 
-531 LSALALQLCD
+531 LCE
-541 SQRHLTPKLLPK
+541 SQRHLSPKLLPK

-559 RQTLTELENA
+559 RQTLTELENT

-606 SILRGYRDYLV
+606 SILRGYRDFLV

-641 SRDKSHQKFFELL
+641 SRDKSHQKFFELM

-681 ECAEKVGGYDE
+681 ECAEKVGNYDE

-710 TKYIFPPDSVTSAST
+710 TKYIFPPDGVIPAGSQA
-725 PGTGGTGG
+725 GGGAF
-733 VVVSSSYNYRNFT
+733 NYENFT
-746 LQPELLQST
+746 LQPELLQGPK
-755 CKTALSQFL
+755 KTALSKFQM
-764 QLQLNAS
+764 QLNAS

-826 RHAGKEHDILRAAYD
+826 RHAGKEPDILRAAYD
-841 VLVRASKLKITCD
+841 VLVRASRLKITCD

-879 LMKRSGVQPNALT
+879 LMKRSGVQANALT

-916 WNRIKNVVMGAAHFR
+916 WNRIKNVVMGAAQFR
-931 RAGKRRASNKVCK
+931 RAGKRRAATKVRLRICFFVTSCNILCDFVIAQVNK
-944 SLSSS
+944 SLSASQ
-949 HDHNLSTL
+949 DQNLSTL
-957 EMVDGQ
+957 ETVDGQ
-963 SRSSLASSG
+963 SRTSLASSTG
-972 EGGGGGLLDFAALD
+972 DGGGHGLLDFASFD

-998 TVTGGVSG
+998 TVTGGNIE
-1006 ALPADDVVNSAGLLI
+1006 ALPTEDVVNSAGLLI
-1021 SGESTTNNSSANGSA
+1021 AGEPSA
-1036 AHTTPHTPTFGGD
+1036 PHTPTYGGD
-1049 GQLLSKPR
+1049 AEILTKALQKQQPR

-1064 DGDDEDEDDD
+1064 DGDDDDDEEEEDDEDEDEYTPASPSTPQKQAADSDELRFSGGGDYEADEEEDDD
-1074 DDVDVDVDV
+1074 DDEV
-1083 DVVPS
+1083 
-1088 ALTSAPATP
+1088 
-1097 NKTKQELQFAGGDYD
+1097 
-1112 LDVDEDE
+1112 
-1119 DEDDDEEEREGDE
+1119 
-1132 LDEHVAAQRARQR
+1132 DEHVAAQRARQR
-1145 VQSPTKISPRTPVTQ
+1145 VQSPTKCVPNLAQIGEPLTKPSTHRISPRTPVTQ
-1160 NDPLGALNEEEST
+1160 NDPLGALNEEESASSAT
-1173 PTQQPE
+1173 PTQQ
-1179 AQAEVAGAASASAAA
+1179 AA
-1194 QLNSNMY
+1194 QQPEQPHAQLDGNIY

-1291 ELIQGSLSSIKYA
+1291 ELIQGSLSSIKFA
-1304 ANSLTRKFD
+1304 ANSLTKKFD

-1325 VKTNNGHQQ
+1325 TKTNNGHHH
-1334 QPHSHH
+1334 PHQHH

-1345 HLQHHHHH
+1345 
-1353 QSQQE
+1353 QQQAE
-1358 SYSGGGGG
+1358 Q
-1366 GGEEH
+1366 EEH
-1371 DAAGGVEEGKLRRVS
+1371 DAAVNEEGKLRRVS

-1411 NSSSAALHM
+1411 NSSSGALHM

-1428 NLYSPLT
+1428 NLYSPILEST
-1435 EAAADPD
+1435 ADRE
-1442 CDVLIQLTTCSQ
+1442 CDVLIRLTTCSQ

-1489 VPSLTVQITR
+1489 VPSLSVHIERQ
-1499 LSATDGGETDAGD
+1499 SAEQQEGAQEEQPLGTNGNSGG
-1512 RLDGGEGVAHD
+1512 GGSRIQKTSLEV
-1523 KSCLKL
+1523 

-1541 ENILTQEGDL
+1541 ENILTQEGDA
-1551 ALIKPNFVEEH
+1551 ALIKPEFVAEH

-1581 LPELCLPA
+1581 LPELCLPGP
-1589 ASDEEQL
+1589 SDKEPM

-1611 DNLNLHSETSG
+1611 DNLRLHSEASG
-1622 PPMYILYRETQPT
+1622 PPMYILYRETQPA

-1646 AQLSK
+1646 AQLNK
-1651 NVIQQILS
+1651 NVIQQIIS

-1678 KLKNN
+1678 KLKSN

-1743 TIFCRAYFK
+1743 TIFCRAYFR

>member
-14 GMPEQ
+14 GMPEH
-19 PQLLQENIF
+19 PQLLQENSF

-36 ANTIEPITDIGVYFP
+36 ASTIEPITDIGVYFP
-51 LLGEQLPAGYELL
+51 LLGEDVPEGYEILS
-64 EHTPTGLP
+64 HTPTGLQ

-78 SVRTTECYIYFRR
+78 SVRTTDCYIYFRR

-142 ARPDMPC
+142 ARADMPC

-159 IVQSKGERPPHAFC
+159 IVQSKGERAPHAFC

-221 LQLCP
+221 LNLCP

-258 STFVLTVSDGTY
+258 STFVLTVNDGTY

-282 YDESQLSAEQRELLG
+282 YDESQLSAEQKELLG
-297 WNEEFASQHSL
+297 WNEEFGSQHSL

-323 DTFDKWLKYLHRMV
+323 DTFDKWLKYLHHMV

-344 IPVERYII
+344 IPVERYIT

-424 RCARSSEVLEVF
+424 R
-436 DQTHALCICRPA
+436 PA

-483 APVPYLI
+483 APLPYLI

-513 NNISVST
+513 NNIS
-520 TTSFCLLFPQL
+520 
-531 LSALALQLCD
+531 LCE
-541 SQRHLTPKLLPK
+541 SQRHLSPKLLPK

-606 SILRGYRDYLV
+606 SILRGYRDFLV

-641 SRDKSHQKFFELL
+641 SRDKSHQKFFELM

-681 ECAEKVGGYDE
+681 ECAEKVGNYDE

-710 TKYIFPPDSVTSAST
+710 TKYIFPPDSVTPAGSQAA
-725 PGTGGTGG
+725 GGG
-733 VVVSSSYNYRNFT
+733 VGLAYNYENFT

-755 CKTALSQFL
+755 KKTALSKFL

-781 TKHEVKLSQKMA
+781 TKHEIKLSQKMA

-826 RHAGKEHDILRAAYD
+826 RHAGKEPDILRAAYD
-841 VLVRASKLKITCD
+841 VLVRASRLKITCD

-879 LMKRSGVQPNALT
+879 LMKRSGVQANALT

-900 LESQWPS
+900 LESQWPQ

-916 WNRIKNVVMGAAHFR
+916 WNRIKNVVLGAAQFR
-931 RAGKRRASNKVCK
+931 KAGKQRAASKVNK
-944 SLSSS
+944 SLSASQ
-949 HDHNLSTL
+949 DLSTL
-957 EMVDGQ
+957 ETVDGQ
-963 SRSSLASSG
+963 SRTSLASSSG
-972 EGGGGGLLDFAALD
+972 DGGVHGLLDFAAFD

-993 SIVRQ
+993 NIVRQ
-998 TVTGGVSG
+998 TVTGGNIE
-1006 ALPADDVVNSAGLLI
+1006 AMEDTVNSAGLLI
-1021 SGESTTNNSSANGSA
+1021 PGERSAPN
-1036 AHTTPHTPTFGGD
+1036 TPTYGGD
-1049 GQLLSKPR
+1049 TEILAKALQQQQPR

-1064 DGDDEDEDDD
+1064 GGDDDDEDEDDD
-1074 DDVDVDVDV
+1074 EYTAGS
-1083 DVVPS
+1083 PS
-1088 ALTSAPATP
+1088 TP
-1097 NKTKQELQFAGGDYD
+1097 QKQLEAGADELEYAGGGDYEA
-1112 LDVDEDE
+1112 DE
-1119 DEDDDEEEREGDE
+1119 EDDDEV
-1132 LDEHVAAQRARQR
+1132 DEHVAAQRARQR

-1160 NDPLGALNEEEST
+1160 NDPLGALNEEEAAASAT
-1173 PTQQPE
+1173 PTQQMQQE
-1179 AQAEVAGAASASAAA
+1179 QQHSQS
-1194 QLNSNMY
+1194 QIDSSIY

-1233 VASSGVTHSLA
+1233 VANSGVTNSLA

-1249 LKFTFGRYSPAR
+1249 LKFTFG
-1261 LSLKKDLKLPAN
+1261 
-1273 IIENIS
+1273 
-1279 SISPSLTGKKSN
+1279 PSLTGKKSN
-1291 ELIQGSLSSIKYA
+1291 ELIQGSLSSIKSA
-1304 ANSLTRKFD
+1304 ASSLTKKFD
-1313 EIKGAISANSTP
+1313 EIKGVISANSTP
-1325 VKTNNGHQQ
+1325 TKTNNGHH
-1334 QPHSHH
+1334 PHGLHHPHH
-1340 HHHHH
+1340 HPHLHHHP
-1345 HLQHHHHH
+1345 QHGNPD
-1353 QSQQE
+1353 Q
-1358 SYSGGGGG
+1358 
-1366 GGEEH
+1366 EEH
-1371 DAAGGVEEGKLRRVS
+1371 DSAVHEEGKLRRVS

-1411 NSSSAALHM
+1411 NSSTGALHM

-1428 NLYSPLT
+1428 NLYSLIG
-1435 EAAADPD
+1435 ENSSDRD

-1465 EIMSGWSAE
+1465 EIMSGWTAE

-1489 VPSLTVQITR
+1489 VPFLSVQIERQAEASEQTDPLDDTKEHPANGTSLKSSLTV
-1499 LSATDGGETDAGD
+1499 
-1512 RLDGGEGVAHD
+1512 
-1523 KSCLKL
+1523 

-1541 ENILTQEGDL
+1541 ENILTQEGDI
-1551 ALIKPNFVEEH
+1551 ALIKPEFVEEH

-1581 LPELCLPA
+1581 LPELCLPVP
-1589 ASDEEQL
+1589 SDKEHI
-1596 DPLSKVKTVHIQCLW
+1596 DPLSKMKTVHIQCLW
-1611 DNLNLHSETSG
+1611 DNLSLHTEASG

-1635 SPLIKALLTDQ
+1635 SPLMKALLTDQ
-1646 AQLSK
+1646 AQLNK
-1651 NVIQQILS
+1651 NVIQQIIS
-1659 AIRCNDLA
+1659 AIRCNDFA

-1678 KLKNN
+1678 KLKSN

-1707 VDLATFHRE
+1707 VDLATFHRD

-1743 TIFCRAYFK
+1743 TIFCRAYFR

>member
-14 GMPEQ
+14 GMPEH
-19 PQLLQENIF
+19 PQLLQENSF

-36 ANTIEPITDIGVYFP
+36 ASTIEPITDIGVYFP
-51 LLGEQLPAGYELL
+51 LLGEEIPDGYELL
-64 EHTPTGLP
+64 SHTPTGLQ

-78 SVRTTECYIYFRR
+78 SVRTTDCYIYFRR

-129 NNSSAKTFLTYRR
+129 NNSTAKTFLTYRR
-142 ARPDMPC
+142 ARADMPC

-159 IVQSKGERPPHAFC
+159 IVQSRGERAPHAFC

-194 SMYRPKHISYKPEIL
+194 SMYRPRHISYKPEIL

-215 DHNDFP
+215 DHTDFP
-221 LQLCP
+221 LNLCP

-241 WPHVNGTEKR
+241 WPHVNGAEKR

-258 STFVLTVSDGTY
+258 STFVLTVNDGTY

-282 YDESQLSAEQRELLG
+282 YDESQLSAEQKELLG
-297 WNEEFASQHSL
+297 WNEELGGQHSL

-344 IPVERYII
+344 IPVERYIT

-424 RCARSSEVLEVF
+424 R
-436 DQTHALCICRPA
+436 PA

-483 APVPYLI
+483 APLPYLI

-513 NNISVST
+513 NNIS
-520 TTSFCLLFPQL
+520 
-531 LSALALQLCD
+531 LCE

-559 RQTLTELENA
+559 QKTLTDLENA

-606 SILRGYRDYLV
+606 RILRGYRDFLV

-641 SRDKSHQKFFELL
+641 SRDKPHQKFFELM

-681 ECAEKVGGYDE
+681 ECAEKVANYDE

-710 TKYIFPPDSVTSAST
+710 TKYIFPPDSVTPA
-725 PGTGGTGG
+725 GGGG
-733 VVVSSSYNYRNFT
+733 AGAAGLAYNYENFT
-746 LQPELLQST
+746 LQPELLQGT
-755 CKTALSQFL
+755 KKTATSKFL

-781 TKHEVKLSQKMA
+781 TKHEIKLSQKMA

-812 SLYFLILPSMVLDT
+812 SLYFLILPSMVLET
-826 RHAGKEHDILRAAYD
+826 RNAGKEPEILRAAYD
-841 VLVRASKLKITCD
+841 VLVRASRLKITCD

-879 LMKRSGVQPNALT
+879 LMKRSGVQANALT

-916 WNRIKNVVMGAAHFR
+916 WNRIKNVVLGAAQFR
-931 RAGKRRASNKVCK
+931 RAGKQRAASKVNK
-944 SLSSS
+944 SLSASQ
-949 HDHNLSTL
+949 DQNLSTL
-957 EMVDGQ
+957 ETVDGQ
-963 SRSSLASSG
+963 SRTSLASSSG
-972 EGGGGGLLDFAALD
+972 DGGGHGLLDFGAFD
-986 RLRNKLG
+986 RLRSKLG

-998 TVTGGVSG
+998 TVTGGNNE
-1006 ALPADDVVNSAGLLI
+1006 AMENVVNSAGLLI
-1021 SGESTTNNSSANGSA
+1021 PGERSAPN
-1036 AHTTPHTPTFGGD
+1036 TPTYGGD
-1049 GQLLSKPR
+1049 TEILAKALQQQQPR

-1064 DGDDEDEDDD
+1064 GGDDDDEDEDDD
-1074 DDVDVDVDV
+1074 EYTAGS
-1083 DVVPS
+1083 PS
-1088 ALTSAPATP
+1088 TP
-1097 NKTKQELQFAGGDYD
+1097 QKQLEAGADELEYAGGGDYEAD
-1112 LDVDEDE
+1112 EEDE
-1119 DEDDDEEEREGDE
+1119 DEV
-1132 LDEHVAAQRARQR
+1132 DEHVAAQRARQR

-1160 NDPLGALNEEEST
+1160 NDPLGALNEEES
-1173 PTQQPE
+1173 
-1179 AQAEVAGAASASAAA
+1179 AASATPPQHA
-1194 QLNSNMY
+1194 QQEQQQSQSQIDSSIY

-1210 QRSATFDESTQIGK
+1210 PRSATFDESTQIGK

-1233 VASSGVTHSLA
+1233 VASSGVTNSLA

-1249 LKFTFGRYSPAR
+1249 LKFTFG
-1261 LSLKKDLKLPAN
+1261 
-1273 IIENIS
+1273 
-1279 SISPSLTGKKSN
+1279 PSLTGKKSN
-1291 ELIQGSLSSIKYA
+1291 ELIQGSLSSIKSA
-1304 ANSLTRKFD
+1304 ASSLTKKFD
-1313 EIKGAISANSTP
+1313 EIKGVISANSTP
-1325 VKTNNGHQQ
+1325 TKTNNGHH
-1334 QPHSHH
+1334 PHGLHHPHH
-1340 HHHHH
+1340 HPHH
-1345 HLQHHHHH
+1345 QHHNPE
-1353 QSQQE
+1353 Q
-1358 SYSGGGGG
+1358 
-1366 GGEEH
+1366 EEH
-1371 DAAGGVEEGKLRRVS
+1371 DAAVHEEGKLRRVS

-1411 NSSSAALHM
+1411 NSSTGALHM

-1428 NLYSPLT
+1428 NLYSLIG
-1435 EAAADPD
+1435 ESAADRD

-1465 EIMSGWSAE
+1465 EIMSGWTAE

-1489 VPSLTVQITR
+1489 VPFLSVQIERQAEESSQSDRPDQPEEGKEQPANGTSHKSSLTV
-1499 LSATDGGETDAGD
+1499 
-1512 RLDGGEGVAHD
+1512 
-1523 KSCLKL
+1523 

-1541 ENILTQEGDL
+1541 ENILTQDGDI
-1551 ALIKPNFVEEH
+1551 ALIKPEFVEEH

-1581 LPELCLPA
+1581 LPELCLPVP
-1589 ASDEEQL
+1589 SDKEHI

-1611 DNLNLHSETSG
+1611 DNLSLHSETSG
-1622 PPMYILYRETQPT
+1622 SPMYILYRETQPT

-1646 AQLSK
+1646 AQINK
-1651 NVIQQILS
+1651 NVIQQIIS
-1659 AIRCNDLA
+1659 ALRVNDFA

-1678 KLKNN
+1678 KLKSN

-1700 TAIGRAN
+1700 TAIGRGN
-1707 VDLATFHRE
+1707 VDLATFHRD

-1722 KLTEREC
+1722 KLTPREC

-1743 TIFCRAYFK
+1743 TIFCRAYFR